1 MKRARKGHL
10 MTASLIR
17 RLCLSLL
24 LLFGG
29 WVSLPVYAQKAITLD
44 LINQPFSTFIKQVEQ
59 QTDYKF
65 FFEEQSVDVNRLVNV
80 KVQNQ
85 DVRVVLNKVLSGTNI
100 TYTIANKKILL
111 KKQENSKLQRGKALP
126 KEIVGSVVGE
136 DGTQLIGVSIQVKG
150 KAAGTI
156 TNGDGNY
163 RLVLPDNSDAIVVTY
178 VGYIPQEIS
187 LKNNN
192 WQRIVLKEDINMLDD
207 VVVVGYGTVKK
218 RDLTGAIS
226 TIKADEMGLAG
237 ISSIGHALEGKA
249 AGLYVRQNSAQ
260 PGGGLDI
267 LVRGA
272 GSINANNDPLY
283 IVDGFPI
290 AKLDQIAS
298 SDRKMDPGTQGVL
311 NFLNPND
318 VESIDV
324 LKDASATAIYGS
336 RGANGVVMV
345 TTKQAQ
351 EGHTEINFDYSY
363 GIQHTAKTYDMLNA
377 SQYAAL
383 HNEMRTNAGPE
394 YSLNPA
400 FSDPESLGTGTD
412 WMDAIFRT
420 APMQKVNLSMLGG
433 NQKISHATSLGYYT
447 QDGIMKNSSYNRL
460 SLQSNISSK
469 IVSNV
474 TVRANVNLSA
484 ENRRTQP
491 VSTVIQNAMRIL
503 PSIPIQDENGEYAG
517 PTGNAEWNGN
527 ALNPVAIINE
537 QNYRMKGFR
546 MLSNISLE
554 WEIIKGLK
562 FKTTGGAELGY
573 DYNNSY
579 IPKYKW
585 GMNESKN
592 TMQTVS
598 SAYEQ
603 LYLWDNTLNY
613 DKSFGKHRINA
624 MVGTSYQEYKK
635 ESVSASGSGR
645 ASELTT
651 ELDNATK
658 ATDVGGNSLRWA
670 LMSYMARLHY
680 SYDDRYLVTATFRA
694 DGSSK
699 FGKDNRF
706 GYFPSFAAA
715 WNIGNES
722 FMQSVKPIS
731 QLKLRAG
738 YGQTGNQN
746 IGAYAFAD
754 KLSVNGVYNFG
765 SQRGFESNLVNLIYP
780 YLLSNP
786 SVKWEAV
793 EQYNVGVDI
802 GFLKNRIVA
811 NLDFYVKNT
820 RDMLTKKP
828 VPQTSG
834 TSLEQADWP
843 PVNIGKV
850 LNRGFEFTIN
860 TKNFVGEFKWETN
873 FNMSFNHNEVVSIGG
888 PEILNGVSLIREGQ
902 PINSFY
908 GYKLGGVYQTL
919 DEVFTGPVMEN
930 RAADKASHNPY
941 KNTSPGDMWFVDVDG
956 NGEINDLDRTVIGN
970 PSPDCIFGFNNTFS
984 YKNFDLSIFFQG
996 ALGNQ
1001 VWNGVRASHESMNST
1016 YNQLASTLERWTGE
1030 GTSSSMPRAIY
1041 ADPNNNSRA
1050 STRWLENG
1058 SYAKLKN
1065 LTFGYTLPE
1074 NWTNRAKVKALRLY
1088 VSFDNLCTITN
1099 YSGLDPEVGLSGLD
1113 YGVYPSARTYMFGVS
1128 VKF

>member
-1 MKRARKGHL
+1 MNMKTEYQCKSRMKHTLLIGTAMFLISPITLFAGVTAHSDAGSETGISNVTQQQQTVKG
-10 MTASLIR
+10 IIK
-17 RLCLSLL
+17 
-24 LLFGG
+24 GPDG
-29 WVSLPVYAQKAITLD
+29 LPVIAANISQKGTNNATITD
-44 LINQPFSTFIKQVEQ
+44 LNGNFTLNVTGRQPVLVISYIGYVTTE
-59 QTDYKF
+59 
-65 FFEEQSVDVNRLVNV
+65 VNV
-80 KVQNQ
+80 SGRAFVE
-85 DVRVVLNKVLSGTNI
+85 VVL
-100 TYTIANKKILL
+100 
-111 KKQENSKLQRGKALP
+111 QEDVAALD
-126 KEIVGSVVGE
+126 E
-136 DGTQLIGVSIQVKG
+136 
-150 KAAGTI
+150 
-156 TNGDGNY
+156 
-163 RLVLPDNSDAIVVTY
+163 
-178 VGYIPQEIS
+178 
-187 LKNNN
+187 
-192 WQRIVLKEDINMLDD
+192 
-207 VVVVGYGTVKK
+207 VVVVGYGTMRKK
-218 RDLTGAIS
+218 DVTGAVSSVRSGEITKNATS
-226 TIKADEMGLAG
+226 NVMQAIAGKMSGVQVVQNSGTPGGDVSILIRGVGTINDA
-237 ISSIGHALEGKA
+237 SP
-249 AGLYVRQNSAQ
+249 LYVIDGVPVS
-260 PGGGLDI
+260 GGMW
-267 LVRGA
+267 
-272 GSINANNDPLY
+272 Y
-283 IVDGFPI
+283 
-290 AKLDQIAS
+290 
-298 SDRKMDPGTQGVL
+298 
-311 NFLNPND
+311 LNPND

-363 GIQHTAKTYDMLNA
+363 GIQHSAKTYKMLDA

-400 FSDPESLGTGTD
+400 FADPESLGAGTD

-469 IVSNV
+469 LASNI

-503 PSIPIQDENGEYAG
+503 PSIPIYDDNGEYAG

-592 TMQTVS
+592 TMQTVT

-613 DKSFGKHRINA
+613 DKAFGKHRINA
-624 MVGTSYQEYKK
+624 MIGTSYQEYKK
-635 ESVSASGSGR
+635 ESVSAAGSGR

-658 ATDVGGNSLRWA
+658 ATDVGGNSYRWA

-680 SYDDRYLVTATFRA
+680 SYDDRYLLTATFRA

-715 WNIGNES
+715 WNIGNEA
-722 FMQSVKPIS
+722 FMQSVKPVS
-731 QLKLRAG
+731 LLKLRAG

-786 SVKWEAV
+786 SVKWESV
-793 EQYNVGVDI
+793 EQYNVGLDI
-802 GFLKNRIVA
+802 GFLQNRIVA

-850 LNRGFEFTIN
+850 LNRGFEFTVN
-860 TKNFVGEFKWETN
+860 TKNFVGEFKWETSL
-873 FNMSFNHNEVVSIGG
+873 NMSFNHNEVVSIGG

-908 GYKLGGVYQTL
+908 GYELGGIYQTL

-930 RAADKASHNPY
+930 RAPDKASHNPY

-956 NGEINDLDRTVIGN
+956 NGEINDLDRTVISN

-1016 YNQLASTLERWTGE
+1016 YNQLATTLERWTGE
-1030 GTSSSMPRAIY
+1030 GSSYSMPRAIY

-1050 STRWLENG
+1050 STRWLEDG
-1058 SYAKLKN
+1058 AYAKLKN

-1074 NWTNRAKVKALRLY
+1074 KWIRKAKMKALRLY
-1088 VSFDNLCTITN
+1088 VSLDNLCTITN
-1099 YSGLDPEVGLSGLD
+1099 YSGLDPEAGLSGLD

>member
-1 MKRARKGHL
+1 MNMKTEYLCKSRMKHTLLIGTAMFLISPIAIHATGITDNPSEGSTTGVMHVTQQEQTVKG
-10 MTASLIR
+10 TVK
-17 RLCLSLL
+17 
-24 LLFGG
+24 GQDG
-29 WVSLPVYAQKAITLD
+29 LPVIAATVSQKGTNNATITDLDGNFTLKVKGQHPVLVFSYIGYVTTEVNVSDKTFINVVMKEDVETLD
-44 LINQPFSTFIKQVEQ
+44 E
-59 QTDYKF
+59 
-65 FFEEQSVDVNRLVNV
+65 
-80 KVQNQ
+80 
-85 DVRVVLNKVLSGTNI
+85 
-100 TYTIANKKILL
+100 
-111 KKQENSKLQRGKALP
+111 
-126 KEIVGSVVGE
+126 
-136 DGTQLIGVSIQVKG
+136 
-150 KAAGTI
+150 
-156 TNGDGNY
+156 
-163 RLVLPDNSDAIVVTY
+163 
-178 VGYIPQEIS
+178 
-187 LKNNN
+187 
-192 WQRIVLKEDINMLDD
+192 
-207 VVVVGYGTVKK
+207 VVVVGYGTMK
-218 RDLTGAIS
+218 RKDVTGAVSSVKSSEITKNATS
-226 TIKADEMGLAG
+226 NVMQAIAGKMSGVQVVQNSGAPGGDVSILIRGLGTINDA
-237 ISSIGHALEGKA
+237 SP
-249 AGLYVRQNSAQ
+249 LYVIDGVPVSA
-260 PGGGLDI
+260 GMW
-267 LVRGA
+267 
-272 GSINANNDPLY
+272 Y
-283 IVDGFPI
+283 
-290 AKLDQIAS
+290 
-298 SDRKMDPGTQGVL
+298 
-311 NFLNPND
+311 LNPND

-363 GIQHTAKTYDMLNA
+363 GIQHSAKTYKMMNA
-377 SQYAAL
+377 AQYAAL

-400 FSDPESLGTGTD
+400 FADPESLGVGTD
-412 WMDAIFRT
+412 WTDAIFHT
-420 APMQKVNLSMLGG
+420 APMQKVNLSILGG

-447 QDGIMKNSSYNRL
+447 QDGIMKNSSFERL

-469 IVSNV
+469 IASNV
-474 TVRANVNLSA
+474 TVKANVNLSA
-484 ENRRTQP
+484 ENRRNQP
-491 VSTVIQNAMRIL
+491 VGTVIQNAMRIL
-503 PSIPIQDENGEYAG
+503 PSIPIKNENGEYAG

-537 QNYRMKGFR
+537 QSYRMKGFR

-592 TMQTVS
+592 TMQS
-598 SAYEQ
+598 IASAYEQ
-603 LYLWDNTLNY
+603 LYLWDNILNY
-613 DKSFGKHRINA
+613 DRSFGKHKLNA

-635 ESVSASGSGR
+635 ESVSAAGSGR

-670 LMSYMARLHY
+670 LMSYMTRLHY
-680 SYDDRYLVTATFRA
+680 SFDDRYLLTATFRA

-706 GYFPSFAAA
+706 GFFPSFAAA
-715 WNIGNES
+715 WNVANES
-722 FMQSVKPIS
+722 FMQDVKPIS

-738 YGQTGNQN
+738 YGQTGNQH
-746 IGAYAFAD
+746 IGSYTFAD

-786 SVKWEAV
+786 SIRWEAV

-802 GFLKNRIVA
+802 GFLQNRIVA
-811 NLDFYVKNT
+811 NIDFYKKNT
-820 RDMLTKKP
+820 IDMLTKKP

-860 TKNFVGEFKWETN
+860 TKNLIGEFKWETN
-873 FNMSFNHNEVVSIGG
+873 LNMSFNHNEVVSIGG
-888 PEILNGVSLIREGQ
+888 PEILNGVSLIREGE

-941 KNTSPGDMWFVDVDG
+941 KNTSPGDMWFVDVDK
-956 NGEINDLDRTVIGN
+956 NGSINDLDRTVIGN
-970 PSPDCIFGFNNTFS
+970 PSPDCFFGFNNTFS

-1016 YNQLASTLERWTGE
+1016 YNQLASTLERWKGE
-1030 GTSSSMPRAIY
+1030 GTSTSMPRAIY

-1065 LTFGYTLPE
+1065 LTFGYTFPQQ
-1074 NWTNRAKVKALRLY
+1074 WTTKAKIKALRLY

-1099 YSGLDPEVGLSGLD
+1099 YSGLDPEVGLNGLD
-1113 YGVYPSARTYMFGVS
+1113 YGVYPSARTYMFGAS

>member
-1 MKRARKGHL
+1 MNMKTEYQCKSRMKHTLLIGTAMFLISPITLFAGVTAHSDAGSETGISNVTQQQQTVKG
-10 MTASLIR
+10 LIK
-17 RLCLSLL
+17 
-24 LLFGG
+24 GPDG
-29 WVSLPVYAQKAITLD
+29 LPVIAANISQKGTNNATITD
-44 LINQPFSTFIKQVEQ
+44 LNGNFTLNVTGRQPVLVISYIGYVTTE
-59 QTDYKF
+59 
-65 FFEEQSVDVNRLVNV
+65 VNV
-80 KVQNQ
+80 SGRAFVE
-85 DVRVVLNKVLSGTNI
+85 VVL
-100 TYTIANKKILL
+100 
-111 KKQENSKLQRGKALP
+111 QEDVAALD
-126 KEIVGSVVGE
+126 E
-136 DGTQLIGVSIQVKG
+136 
-150 KAAGTI
+150 
-156 TNGDGNY
+156 
-163 RLVLPDNSDAIVVTY
+163 
-178 VGYIPQEIS
+178 
-187 LKNNN
+187 
-192 WQRIVLKEDINMLDD
+192 
-207 VVVVGYGTVKK
+207 VVVVGYGTMRKK
-218 RDLTGAIS
+218 DVTGAVSSVRSGEITKNATS
-226 TIKADEMGLAG
+226 NVMQAIAGKMSGVQVVQNSGTPGGDVSILIRGVGTINDA
-237 ISSIGHALEGKA
+237 SP
-249 AGLYVRQNSAQ
+249 LYVIDGVPVS
-260 PGGGLDI
+260 GGMW
-267 LVRGA
+267 
-272 GSINANNDPLY
+272 Y
-283 IVDGFPI
+283 
-290 AKLDQIAS
+290 
-298 SDRKMDPGTQGVL
+298 
-311 NFLNPND
+311 LNPND

-363 GIQHTAKTYDMLNA
+363 GIQHSAKTYKMLDA

-400 FSDPESLGTGTD
+400 FADPESLGAGTD

-469 IVSNV
+469 LASNI

-503 PSIPIQDENGEYAG
+503 PSIPIYDDNGEYAG

-592 TMQTVS
+592 TMQTVT

-613 DKSFGKHRINA
+613 DKAFGKHRINA
-624 MVGTSYQEYKK
+624 MIGTSYQEYKK
-635 ESVSASGSGR
+635 ESVSAAGSGR

-658 ATDVGGNSLRWA
+658 ATDVGGNSYRWA

-680 SYDDRYLVTATFRA
+680 SYDDRYLLTATFRA

-715 WNIGNES
+715 WNIGNEA
-722 FMQSVKPIS
+722 FMQSVKPVS
-731 QLKLRAG
+731 LLKLRAG

-786 SVKWEAV
+786 SVKWESV
-793 EQYNVGVDI
+793 EQYNVGLDI
-802 GFLKNRIVA
+802 GFLQNRIVA

-850 LNRGFEFTIN
+850 LNRGFEFTVN
-860 TKNFVGEFKWETN
+860 TKNFVGEFKWETSL
-873 FNMSFNHNEVVSIGG
+873 NMSFNHNEVVSIGG

-908 GYKLGGVYQTL
+908 GYELGGIYQTL

-930 RAADKASHNPY
+930 RAPDKASHNPY

-1016 YNQLASTLERWTGE
+1016 YNQLATTLERWTGE
-1030 GTSSSMPRAIY
+1030 GSSYSMPRAIY

-1050 STRWLENG
+1050 STRWLEDG
-1058 SYAKLKN
+1058 AYAKLKN

-1074 NWTNRAKVKALRLY
+1074 KWIRKAKMKALRLY
-1088 VSFDNLCTITN
+1088 VSLDNLCTITN
-1099 YSGLDPEVGLSGLD
+1099 YSGLDPEAGLSGLD

>member
-1 MKRARKGHL
+1 MNMKTEYQCKSRMKHTLLIGTAMFLISPITLFAGVTAHSDAGSETGISNVTQQQQTVKG
-10 MTASLIR
+10 IIK
-17 RLCLSLL
+17 
-24 LLFGG
+24 GPDG
-29 WVSLPVYAQKAITLD
+29 LPVIAANISQKGTNNATITD
-44 LINQPFSTFIKQVEQ
+44 LNGNFTLNVTGRQPVLVISYIGYVTTE
-59 QTDYKF
+59 
-65 FFEEQSVDVNRLVNV
+65 VNV
-80 KVQNQ
+80 SGRAFVE
-85 DVRVVLNKVLSGTNI
+85 VVL
-100 TYTIANKKILL
+100 
-111 KKQENSKLQRGKALP
+111 QEDVAALD
-126 KEIVGSVVGE
+126 E
-136 DGTQLIGVSIQVKG
+136 
-150 KAAGTI
+150 
-156 TNGDGNY
+156 
-163 RLVLPDNSDAIVVTY
+163 
-178 VGYIPQEIS
+178 
-187 LKNNN
+187 
-192 WQRIVLKEDINMLDD
+192 
-207 VVVVGYGTVKK
+207 VVVVGYGTMRKK
-218 RDLTGAIS
+218 DVTGAVSSVRSGEITKNATS
-226 TIKADEMGLAG
+226 NVMQAIAGKMSGVQVVQNSGTPGGDVSILIRGVGTINDA
-237 ISSIGHALEGKA
+237 SP
-249 AGLYVRQNSAQ
+249 LYVIDGVPVS
-260 PGGGLDI
+260 GGMW
-267 LVRGA
+267 
-272 GSINANNDPLY
+272 Y
-283 IVDGFPI
+283 
-290 AKLDQIAS
+290 
-298 SDRKMDPGTQGVL
+298 
-311 NFLNPND
+311 LNPND

-363 GIQHTAKTYDMLNA
+363 GIQHSAKTYKMLDA

-400 FSDPESLGTGTD
+400 FADPESLGAGTD

-469 IVSNV
+469 LASNI

-503 PSIPIQDENGEYAG
+503 PSIPIYDDNGEYAG

-592 TMQTVS
+592 TMQTVT

-613 DKSFGKHRINA
+613 DKAFGKHRINA
-624 MVGTSYQEYKK
+624 MIGTSYQEYKK
-635 ESVSASGSGR
+635 ESVSAAGSGR

-658 ATDVGGNSLRWA
+658 ATDVGGNSYRWA

-680 SYDDRYLVTATFRA
+680 SYDDRYLLTATFRA

-715 WNIGNES
+715 WNIGNEA
-722 FMQSVKPIS
+722 FMQSVKPVS
-731 QLKLRAG
+731 LLKLRAG

-786 SVKWEAV
+786 SVKWESV
-793 EQYNVGVDI
+793 EQYNVGLDI
-802 GFLKNRIVA
+802 GFLQNRIVA

-850 LNRGFEFTIN
+850 LNRGFEFTVN
-860 TKNFVGEFKWETN
+860 TKNFVGEFKWETSL
-873 FNMSFNHNEVVSIGG
+873 NMSFNHNEVVSIGG

-908 GYKLGGVYQTL
+908 GYELGGIYQTL

-930 RAADKASHNPY
+930 RAPDKASHSPY

-984 YKNFDLSIFFQG
+984 YENFDLSIFFQG

-1016 YNQLASTLERWTGE
+1016 YNQLATTLERWTGE
-1030 GTSSSMPRAIY
+1030 GSSYSMPRAIY

-1050 STRWLENG
+1050 STRWLEDG
-1058 SYAKLKN
+1058 AYAKLKN

-1074 NWTNRAKVKALRLY
+1074 KWIRKAKMKALRLY
-1088 VSFDNLCTITN
+1088 VSLDNLCTITN
-1099 YSGLDPEVGLSGLD
+1099 YSGLDPEAGLSGLD

>member
-1 MKRARKGHL
+1 MNMKTEYLCKSRIKHILLIGTAMFLISPITLYAGVTVDLNTNTETGIMNVAQQQQTVKG
-10 MTASLIR
+10 IVK
-17 RLCLSLL
+17 
-24 LLFGG
+24 GPDG
-29 WVSLPVYAQKAITLD
+29 LPVIAANISQKGTNNATITD
-44 LINQPFSTFIKQVEQ
+44 LYGNFTLNITGQHPVLVISYIGYVTTE
-59 QTDYKF
+59 
-65 FFEEQSVDVNRLVNV
+65 VNV
-80 KVQNQ
+80 SGRAFIEVALQE
-85 DVRVVLNKVLSGTNI
+85 DV
-100 TYTIANKKILL
+100 
-111 KKQENSKLQRGKALP
+111 EALD
-126 KEIVGSVVGE
+126 E
-136 DGTQLIGVSIQVKG
+136 
-150 KAAGTI
+150 
-156 TNGDGNY
+156 
-163 RLVLPDNSDAIVVTY
+163 
-178 VGYIPQEIS
+178 
-187 LKNNN
+187 
-192 WQRIVLKEDINMLDD
+192 
-207 VVVVGYGTVKK
+207 VVVVGYGTMRKK
-218 RDLTGAIS
+218 DVTGAVSSVRTEDITKNATS
-226 TIKADEMGLAG
+226 NVMQAIAGKMSGVQVVQNSGTPGGDVSILIRGVGTINDA
-237 ISSIGHALEGKA
+237 SP
-249 AGLYVRQNSAQ
+249 LYVIDGVPVS
-260 PGGGLDI
+260 GGMW
-267 LVRGA
+267 
-272 GSINANNDPLY
+272 Y
-283 IVDGFPI
+283 
-290 AKLDQIAS
+290 
-298 SDRKMDPGTQGVL
+298 
-311 NFLNPND
+311 LNPND

-624 MVGTSYQEYKK
+624 MAGTSYQEYKK

-873 FNMSFNHNEVVSIGG
+873 LNMSFNHNEVVSIGG

>member
-1 MKRARKGHL
+1 MKTEYLCKSRMKHILLIGTAMFLISPITLYAGITVDLNTNTETGIMNGAQQQQTVKG
-10 MTASLIR
+10 IVK
-17 RLCLSLL
+17 
-24 LLFGG
+24 GPDG
-29 WVSLPVYAQKAITLD
+29 LPVIAANISQKGTNNAAITD
-44 LINQPFSTFIKQVEQ
+44 LYGNFTLNITGQHPVLVISYIGYVTTE
-59 QTDYKF
+59 
-65 FFEEQSVDVNRLVNV
+65 VNV
-80 KVQNQ
+80 SG
-85 DVRVVLNKVLSGTNI
+85 RAFIEVVL
-100 TYTIANKKILL
+100 
-111 KKQENSKLQRGKALP
+111 QEDVEALD
-126 KEIVGSVVGE
+126 E
-136 DGTQLIGVSIQVKG
+136 
-150 KAAGTI
+150 
-156 TNGDGNY
+156 
-163 RLVLPDNSDAIVVTY
+163 
-178 VGYIPQEIS
+178 
-187 LKNNN
+187 
-192 WQRIVLKEDINMLDD
+192 
-207 VVVVGYGTVKK
+207 VVVVGYGTMRKK
-218 RDLTGAIS
+218 DVTGAVSSVRTEDITKNATS
-226 TIKADEMGLAG
+226 NVMQAIAGKMSGVQVVQNSGTPGGDVSILIRGVGTINDA
-237 ISSIGHALEGKA
+237 SP
-249 AGLYVRQNSAQ
+249 LYVIDGVPVS
-260 PGGGLDI
+260 GGMW
-267 LVRGA
+267 
-272 GSINANNDPLY
+272 Y
-283 IVDGFPI
+283 
-290 AKLDQIAS
+290 
-298 SDRKMDPGTQGVL
+298 
-311 NFLNPND
+311 LNPND

-624 MVGTSYQEYKK
+624 MAGTSYQEYKK

-941 KNTSPGDMWFVDVDG
+941 KNTSPGDMWFVDMDG

-1074 NWTNRAKVKALRLY
+1074 NWTDRAKVKALRLY

>member
-1 MKRARKGHL
+1 MNMKTEYQCKSRMKHTLLIG
-10 MTASLIR
+10 TAMFLI
-17 RLCLSLL
+17 S
-24 LLFGG
+24 
-29 WVSLPVYAQKAITLD
+29 PITLFAGVTAHSD
-44 LINQPFSTFIKQVEQ
+44 AGSETGISNVTQQQ
-59 QTDYKF
+59 QTVKGIIKGPDGLNISQKGTNNATITDLNGNFTLNVTGRQPVLVISYIGYVTT
-65 FFEEQSVDVNRLVNV
+65 EVNV
-80 KVQNQ
+80 SGRAFVE
-85 DVRVVLNKVLSGTNI
+85 VVL
-100 TYTIANKKILL
+100 
-111 KKQENSKLQRGKALP
+111 QEDVAALD
-126 KEIVGSVVGE
+126 E
-136 DGTQLIGVSIQVKG
+136 
-150 KAAGTI
+150 
-156 TNGDGNY
+156 
-163 RLVLPDNSDAIVVTY
+163 
-178 VGYIPQEIS
+178 
-187 LKNNN
+187 
-192 WQRIVLKEDINMLDD
+192 
-207 VVVVGYGTVKK
+207 VVVVGYGTMRKK
-218 RDLTGAIS
+218 DVTGAVSSVRSGEITKNATS
-226 TIKADEMGLAG
+226 NVMQAIAGKMSGVQVVQNSGTPGGDVSILIRGVGTINDA
-237 ISSIGHALEGKA
+237 SP
-249 AGLYVRQNSAQ
+249 LYVIDGVPVS
-260 PGGGLDI
+260 GGMW
-267 LVRGA
+267 
-272 GSINANNDPLY
+272 Y
-283 IVDGFPI
+283 
-290 AKLDQIAS
+290 
-298 SDRKMDPGTQGVL
+298 
-311 NFLNPND
+311 LNPND

-363 GIQHTAKTYDMLNA
+363 GIQHSAKTYKMLDA

-400 FSDPESLGTGTD
+400 FADPESLGAGTD

-469 IVSNV
+469 LASNI

-503 PSIPIQDENGEYAG
+503 PSIPIYDDNGEYAG

-592 TMQTVS
+592 TMQTVT

-613 DKSFGKHRINA
+613 DKAFGKHRINA
-624 MVGTSYQEYKK
+624 MIGTSYQEYKK
-635 ESVSASGSGR
+635 ESVSAAGSGR

-658 ATDVGGNSLRWA
+658 ATDVGGNSYRWA

-680 SYDDRYLVTATFRA
+680 SYDDRYLLTATFRA

-715 WNIGNES
+715 WNIGNEA
-722 FMQSVKPIS
+722 FMQSVKPVS
-731 QLKLRAG
+731 LLKLRAG

-786 SVKWEAV
+786 SVKWESV
-793 EQYNVGVDI
+793 EQYNVGLDI
-802 GFLKNRIVA
+802 GFLQNRIVA

-850 LNRGFEFTIN
+850 LNRGFEFTVN
-860 TKNFVGEFKWETN
+860 TKNFVGEFKWETSL
-873 FNMSFNHNEVVSIGG
+873 NMSFNHNEVVSIGG

-908 GYKLGGVYQTL
+908 GYELGGIYQTL

-930 RAADKASHNPY
+930 RAPDKASHNPY

-1016 YNQLASTLERWTGE
+1016 YNQLATTLERWTGE
-1030 GTSSSMPRAIY
+1030 GSSYSMPRAIY

-1050 STRWLENG
+1050 STRWLEDG
-1058 SYAKLKN
+1058 AYAKLKN

-1074 NWTNRAKVKALRLY
+1074 KWIRKAKMKALRLY
-1088 VSFDNLCTITN
+1088 VSLDNLCTITN
-1099 YSGLDPEVGLSGLD
+1099 YSGLDPEAGLSGLD

>member
-1 MKRARKGHL
+1 MNMKTEYLCKSRMKHILLIGTAMFLISPITLYAGVTVDLNTNTETGIMNGAQQQQTVKG
-10 MTASLIR
+10 IVK
-17 RLCLSLL
+17 
-24 LLFGG
+24 GPDG
-29 WVSLPVYAQKAITLD
+29 LPVIAANISQKGTNNATITD
-44 LINQPFSTFIKQVEQ
+44 LYGNFTLNITGQHPVLVISYIGYVTTE
-59 QTDYKF
+59 
-65 FFEEQSVDVNRLVNV
+65 VNV
-80 KVQNQ
+80 SG
-85 DVRVVLNKVLSGTNI
+85 RAFIEVVL
-100 TYTIANKKILL
+100 
-111 KKQENSKLQRGKALP
+111 QEDVEALD
-126 KEIVGSVVGE
+126 E
-136 DGTQLIGVSIQVKG
+136 
-150 KAAGTI
+150 
-156 TNGDGNY
+156 
-163 RLVLPDNSDAIVVTY
+163 
-178 VGYIPQEIS
+178 
-187 LKNNN
+187 
-192 WQRIVLKEDINMLDD
+192 
-207 VVVVGYGTVKK
+207 VVVVGYGTMRKK
-218 RDLTGAIS
+218 DVTGAVSSVRTEDITKNATS
-226 TIKADEMGLAG
+226 NVMQAIAGKMSGVQVVQNSGTPGGDVSILIRGVGTINDA
-237 ISSIGHALEGKA
+237 SP
-249 AGLYVRQNSAQ
+249 LYVIDGVPVS
-260 PGGGLDI
+260 GGMW
-267 LVRGA
+267 
-272 GSINANNDPLY
+272 Y
-283 IVDGFPI
+283 
-290 AKLDQIAS
+290 
-298 SDRKMDPGTQGVL
+298 
-311 NFLNPND
+311 LNPND

-491 VSTVIQNAMRIL
+491 VGTVIQNAMRIL

-554 WEIIKGLK
+554 WEIVKGLK

-624 MVGTSYQEYKK
+624 MAGTSYQEYKK

-722 FMQSVKPIS
+722 FMQSVKSIS

-873 FNMSFNHNEVVSIGG
+873 LNMSFNHNEVVSIGG

-1074 NWTNRAKVKALRLY
+1074 NWTDRAKVKALRLY

>member
-1 MKRARKGHL
+1 MNMKTEYQCKSRMKHTLLIGTAMFLISPITLFAGVTAHSDAGSETGISNVTQQQQTVKG
-10 MTASLIR
+10 IIK
-17 RLCLSLL
+17 
-24 LLFGG
+24 GPDG
-29 WVSLPVYAQKAITLD
+29 LPVIAANISQKGTNNATITD
-44 LINQPFSTFIKQVEQ
+44 LNGNFTLNVTGRQPVLVISYIGYVTTE
-59 QTDYKF
+59 
-65 FFEEQSVDVNRLVNV
+65 VNV
-80 KVQNQ
+80 SGRAFVE
-85 DVRVVLNKVLSGTNI
+85 VVL
-100 TYTIANKKILL
+100 
-111 KKQENSKLQRGKALP
+111 QEDVAALD
-126 KEIVGSVVGE
+126 E
-136 DGTQLIGVSIQVKG
+136 
-150 KAAGTI
+150 
-156 TNGDGNY
+156 
-163 RLVLPDNSDAIVVTY
+163 
-178 VGYIPQEIS
+178 
-187 LKNNN
+187 
-192 WQRIVLKEDINMLDD
+192 
-207 VVVVGYGTVKK
+207 VVVVGYGTMRKK
-218 RDLTGAIS
+218 DVTGAVSSVRSGEITKNATS
-226 TIKADEMGLAG
+226 NVMQAIAGKMSGVQVVQNSGTPGGDVSILIRGVGTINDA
-237 ISSIGHALEGKA
+237 SP
-249 AGLYVRQNSAQ
+249 LYVIDGVPVS
-260 PGGGLDI
+260 GGMW
-267 LVRGA
+267 
-272 GSINANNDPLY
+272 Y
-283 IVDGFPI
+283 
-290 AKLDQIAS
+290 
-298 SDRKMDPGTQGVL
+298 
-311 NFLNPND
+311 LNPND

-363 GIQHTAKTYDMLNA
+363 GIQHSAKTYKMLDA

-383 HNEMRTNAGPE
+383 HNEMRTNTGPE

-400 FSDPESLGTGTD
+400 FADPESLGAGTD

-469 IVSNV
+469 LASNI

-503 PSIPIQDENGEYAG
+503 PSIPIYDDNGEYAG

-592 TMQTVS
+592 TMQTVT

-613 DKSFGKHRINA
+613 DKAFGKHRINA
-624 MVGTSYQEYKK
+624 MIGTSYQEYKK
-635 ESVSASGSGR
+635 ESVSAAGSGR

-658 ATDVGGNSLRWA
+658 ATDVGGNSYRWA

-680 SYDDRYLVTATFRA
+680 SYDDRYLLTATFRA

-715 WNIGNES
+715 WNIGNEA
-722 FMQSVKPIS
+722 FMQSVKPVS
-731 QLKLRAG
+731 LLKLRAG

-786 SVKWEAV
+786 SVKWESV
-793 EQYNVGVDI
+793 EQYNVGLDI
-802 GFLKNRIVA
+802 GFLQNRIVA

-850 LNRGFEFTIN
+850 LNRGFEFTVN
-860 TKNFVGEFKWETN
+860 TKNFVGEFKWETSL
-873 FNMSFNHNEVVSIGG
+873 NMSFNHNEVVSIGG

-908 GYKLGGVYQTL
+908 GYELGGIYQTL

-930 RAADKASHNPY
+930 RAPDKASHNPY

-1016 YNQLASTLERWTGE
+1016 YNQLATTLERWTGE
-1030 GTSSSMPRAIY
+1030 GSSYSMPRAIY

-1050 STRWLENG
+1050 STRWLEDG
-1058 SYAKLKN
+1058 AYAKLKN

-1074 NWTNRAKVKALRLY
+1074 KWIRKAKMKALRLY
-1088 VSFDNLCTITN
+1088 VSLDNLCTITN
-1099 YSGLDPEVGLSGLD
+1099 YSGLDPEAGLSGLD

>member
-1 MKRARKGHL
+1 MNMKTEYQCKSRMKHTLLIGTAMFLISPITLFAGVTAHSDAGSETGISNVTQQQQTVKG
-10 MTASLIR
+10 IIK
-17 RLCLSLL
+17 
-24 LLFGG
+24 GPDG
-29 WVSLPVYAQKAITLD
+29 LPVIAANISQKGTNNATITD
-44 LINQPFSTFIKQVEQ
+44 LNGNFTLNVTGRQPVLVISYIGYVTTE
-59 QTDYKF
+59 
-65 FFEEQSVDVNRLVNV
+65 VNV
-80 KVQNQ
+80 SGRAFVE
-85 DVRVVLNKVLSGTNI
+85 VVL
-100 TYTIANKKILL
+100 
-111 KKQENSKLQRGKALP
+111 QEDVAALD
-126 KEIVGSVVGE
+126 E
-136 DGTQLIGVSIQVKG
+136 
-150 KAAGTI
+150 
-156 TNGDGNY
+156 
-163 RLVLPDNSDAIVVTY
+163 
-178 VGYIPQEIS
+178 
-187 LKNNN
+187 
-192 WQRIVLKEDINMLDD
+192 
-207 VVVVGYGTVKK
+207 VVVVGYGTMRKK
-218 RDLTGAIS
+218 DVTGAVSSVRSGEITKNATS
-226 TIKADEMGLAG
+226 NVMQAIAGKMSGVQVVQNSGTPGGDVSILIRGVGTINDA
-237 ISSIGHALEGKA
+237 SP
-249 AGLYVRQNSAQ
+249 LYVIDGVPVS
-260 PGGGLDI
+260 GGMW
-267 LVRGA
+267 
-272 GSINANNDPLY
+272 Y
-283 IVDGFPI
+283 
-290 AKLDQIAS
+290 
-298 SDRKMDPGTQGVL
+298 
-311 NFLNPND
+311 LNPND

-363 GIQHTAKTYDMLNA
+363 GIQHSAKTYKMLDA

-400 FSDPESLGTGTD
+400 FADPESLGAGTD

-469 IVSNV
+469 LASNI

-503 PSIPIQDENGEYAG
+503 PSIPIYDDNGEYAG

-592 TMQTVS
+592 TMQTVT

-613 DKSFGKHRINA
+613 DKAFGKHRINA
-624 MVGTSYQEYKK
+624 MIGTSYQEYKK
-635 ESVSASGSGR
+635 ESVSAAGSGR

-658 ATDVGGNSLRWA
+658 ATDVGGNSYRWA

-680 SYDDRYLVTATFRA
+680 SYDDRYLLTATFRA

-715 WNIGNES
+715 WNIGNEA
-722 FMQSVKPIS
+722 FMQSVKPVS
-731 QLKLRAG
+731 LLKLRAG

-786 SVKWEAV
+786 SVKWESV
-793 EQYNVGVDI
+793 EQYNVGLDI
-802 GFLKNRIVA
+802 GFLQNRIVA

-850 LNRGFEFTIN
+850 LNRGFEFTVN
-860 TKNFVGEFKWETN
+860 TKNFVGEFKWETSL
-873 FNMSFNHNEVVSIGG
+873 NMSFNHNEVVSIGG

-908 GYKLGGVYQTL
+908 GYELGGIYQTL

-930 RAADKASHNPY
+930 RAPDKASHNPY

-1016 YNQLASTLERWTGE
+1016 YNQLATTLERWTGE
-1030 GTSSSMPRAIY
+1030 GSSYSMPRAIY

-1050 STRWLENG
+1050 STRWLEDG
-1058 SYAKLKN
+1058 AYAKLKN

-1074 NWTNRAKVKALRLY
+1074 KWIRKAKMKALRLY
-1088 VSFDNLCTITN
+1088 VSLDNLCTITN
-1099 YSGLDPEVGLSGLD
+1099 YSGLDPEAGLSGLD
-1113 YGVYPSARTYMFGVS
+1113 YGVYPSARTCMCGVS

>member
-1 MKRARKGHL
+1 MNMKTEYQCKSRMKHTLLIGTAMFLISPITLFAGVTAHSDAGSEIGISNVTQQQQTVKG
-10 MTASLIR
+10 IIK
-17 RLCLSLL
+17 
-24 LLFGG
+24 GPDG
-29 WVSLPVYAQKAITLD
+29 LPVIAANISQKGTNNATITD
-44 LINQPFSTFIKQVEQ
+44 LNGNFTLNVTGRQPVLVISYIGYVTTEVSVSGRAFVE
-59 QTDYKF
+59 
-65 FFEEQSVDVNRLVNV
+65 
-80 KVQNQ
+80 
-85 DVRVVLNKVLSGTNI
+85 VVL
-100 TYTIANKKILL
+100 
-111 KKQENSKLQRGKALP
+111 QEDVAALD
-126 KEIVGSVVGE
+126 E
-136 DGTQLIGVSIQVKG
+136 
-150 KAAGTI
+150 
-156 TNGDGNY
+156 
-163 RLVLPDNSDAIVVTY
+163 
-178 VGYIPQEIS
+178 
-187 LKNNN
+187 
-192 WQRIVLKEDINMLDD
+192 
-207 VVVVGYGTVKK
+207 VVVVGYGTMRKK
-218 RDLTGAIS
+218 DVTGAVSSVRSGEITKNATS
-226 TIKADEMGLAG
+226 NVMQAIAGKMSGVQVVQNSGTPGGDVSILIRGVGTINDA
-237 ISSIGHALEGKA
+237 SP
-249 AGLYVRQNSAQ
+249 LYVIDGVPVS
-260 PGGGLDI
+260 GGMW
-267 LVRGA
+267 
-272 GSINANNDPLY
+272 Y
-283 IVDGFPI
+283 
-290 AKLDQIAS
+290 
-298 SDRKMDPGTQGVL
+298 
-311 NFLNPND
+311 LNPND

-363 GIQHTAKTYDMLNA
+363 GIQHSAKTYKMLDA

-400 FSDPESLGTGTD
+400 FADPESLGAGTD
-412 WMDAIFRT
+412 WVDAIFRT

-469 IVSNV
+469 LASNI

-503 PSIPIQDENGEYAG
+503 PSIPIYDDNGEYAG

-592 TMQTVS
+592 TMQTVT

-613 DKSFGKHRINA
+613 DKAFGKHRINA
-624 MVGTSYQEYKK
+624 MIGTSYQEYKK
-635 ESVSASGSGR
+635 ESVSAAGSGR

-658 ATDVGGNSLRWA
+658 ATDVGGNSYRWA

-680 SYDDRYLVTATFRA
+680 SYDDRYLLTATFRA

-715 WNIGNES
+715 WNIGNEA
-722 FMQSVKPIS
+722 FMQSVKPVS
-731 QLKLRAG
+731 LLKLRAG

-786 SVKWEAV
+786 SVKWESV
-793 EQYNVGVDI
+793 EQYNVGLDI
-802 GFLKNRIVA
+802 GFLQNRIVA

-834 TSLEQADWP
+834 ISLEQADWP

-850 LNRGFEFTIN
+850 LNRGFEFTVN
-860 TKNFVGEFKWETN
+860 TKNFVGEFKWETSL
-873 FNMSFNHNEVVSIGG
+873 NMSFNHNEVVSIGG
-888 PEILNGVSLIREGQ
+888 PEILSGVSLIREGQ

-908 GYKLGGVYQTL
+908 GYELGGIYQTL
-919 DEVFTGPVMEN
+919 DEVFIGPVMEN
-930 RAADKASHNPY
+930 RAPDKASHNPY

-1016 YNQLASTLERWTGE
+1016 YNQLATTLERWTGE
-1030 GTSSSMPRAIY
+1030 GSSYSMPRAIY

-1050 STRWLENG
+1050 STRWLEDG
-1058 SYAKLKN
+1058 AYAKLKN

-1074 NWTNRAKVKALRLY
+1074 KWIRKAKMKALRLY
-1088 VSFDNLCTITN
+1088 VSLDNLCTITN
-1099 YSGLDPEVGLSGLD
+1099 YSGLDPEAGLSGLD

>member
-1 MKRARKGHL
+1 MNMKTEYQCKSRMKHTLLIGTAMFLISPITLFAGVTAHSDAGSETGISNVTQQQQTVKG
-10 MTASLIR
+10 IIK
-17 RLCLSLL
+17 
-24 LLFGG
+24 GPDG
-29 WVSLPVYAQKAITLD
+29 LPVIAANISQKGTNNATITD
-44 LINQPFSTFIKQVEQ
+44 LNGNFTLNVTGRQPVLVISYIGYVTTE
-59 QTDYKF
+59 
-65 FFEEQSVDVNRLVNV
+65 VNV
-80 KVQNQ
+80 SGRAFVE
-85 DVRVVLNKVLSGTNI
+85 VVL
-100 TYTIANKKILL
+100 
-111 KKQENSKLQRGKALP
+111 QEDVAALD
-126 KEIVGSVVGE
+126 E
-136 DGTQLIGVSIQVKG
+136 
-150 KAAGTI
+150 
-156 TNGDGNY
+156 
-163 RLVLPDNSDAIVVTY
+163 
-178 VGYIPQEIS
+178 
-187 LKNNN
+187 
-192 WQRIVLKEDINMLDD
+192 
-207 VVVVGYGTVKK
+207 VVVVGYGTMRKK
-218 RDLTGAIS
+218 DVTGAVSSVRSGEITKNATS
-226 TIKADEMGLAG
+226 NVMQAIAGKMSGVQVVQNSGTPGGDVSILIRGVGTINDA
-237 ISSIGHALEGKA
+237 SP
-249 AGLYVRQNSAQ
+249 LYVIDGVPVS
-260 PGGGLDI
+260 GGMW
-267 LVRGA
+267 
-272 GSINANNDPLY
+272 Y
-283 IVDGFPI
+283 
-290 AKLDQIAS
+290 
-298 SDRKMDPGTQGVL
+298 
-311 NFLNPND
+311 LNPND

-363 GIQHTAKTYDMLNA
+363 GIQHSAKTYKMLDA

-400 FSDPESLGTGTD
+400 FADPESLGAGTD

-469 IVSNV
+469 LASNI

-503 PSIPIQDENGEYAG
+503 PSIPIYDDNGEYAG

-592 TMQTVS
+592 TMQTVT

-613 DKSFGKHRINA
+613 DKAFGKHRINA
-624 MVGTSYQEYKK
+624 MIGTSYQEYKK
-635 ESVSASGSGR
+635 ESVSAAGSGR

-658 ATDVGGNSLRWA
+658 ATDVGGNSYRWA

-680 SYDDRYLVTATFRA
+680 SYDDRYLLTATFRA

-715 WNIGNES
+715 WNIGNEA
-722 FMQSVKPIS
+722 FMQSVKPVS
-731 QLKLRAG
+731 LLKLRAG

-786 SVKWEAV
+786 SVKWESV
-793 EQYNVGVDI
+793 EQYNVGLDI
-802 GFLKNRIVA
+802 GFLQNRIVA

-850 LNRGFEFTIN
+850 LNRGFEFTVN
-860 TKNFVGEFKWETN
+860 TKNFVGEFKWETSL
-873 FNMSFNHNEVVSIGG
+873 NMSFNHNEVVSIGG

-908 GYKLGGVYQTL
+908 GYELGGIYQTL

-930 RAADKASHNPY
+930 RAPDKASHNPY

-1016 YNQLASTLERWTGE
+1016 YNQLANTLERWTGE
-1030 GTSSSMPRAIY
+1030 GSSYSMPRAIY

-1050 STRWLENG
+1050 STRWLEDG
-1058 SYAKLKN
+1058 AYAKLKN

-1074 NWTNRAKVKALRLY
+1074 KWIRKAKMKALRLY
-1088 VSFDNLCTITN
+1088 VSLDNLCTITN
-1099 YSGLDPEVGLSGLD
+1099 YSGLDPEAGLSGLD

>member
-1 MKRARKGHL
+1 MNMKTEYLCKSRMKHILLIGTAMFLISPITLYAGVTVDLNTNTETGIMNGAQQQQTVKG
-10 MTASLIR
+10 IVK
-17 RLCLSLL
+17 
-24 LLFGG
+24 GPDG
-29 WVSLPVYAQKAITLD
+29 LPVIAANISQKGTNNATIADLYGNFTLNITGQHPVLV
-44 LINQPFSTFIKQVEQ
+44 ISYIGYVTTE
-59 QTDYKF
+59 
-65 FFEEQSVDVNRLVNV
+65 VNV
-80 KVQNQ
+80 SG
-85 DVRVVLNKVLSGTNI
+85 RAFIEVVL
-100 TYTIANKKILL
+100 
-111 KKQENSKLQRGKALP
+111 QEDVEALD
-126 KEIVGSVVGE
+126 E
-136 DGTQLIGVSIQVKG
+136 
-150 KAAGTI
+150 
-156 TNGDGNY
+156 
-163 RLVLPDNSDAIVVTY
+163 
-178 VGYIPQEIS
+178 
-187 LKNNN
+187 
-192 WQRIVLKEDINMLDD
+192 
-207 VVVVGYGTVKK
+207 VVVVGYGTMRKK
-218 RDLTGAIS
+218 DVTGAVSSVRTEDITKNTTS
-226 TIKADEMGLAG
+226 NVMQAIAGKMSGVQVVQNSGTPGGDVSILIRGVGTINDA
-237 ISSIGHALEGKA
+237 SP
-249 AGLYVRQNSAQ
+249 LYVIDGVPVS
-260 PGGGLDI
+260 GGMW
-267 LVRGA
+267 
-272 GSINANNDPLY
+272 Y
-283 IVDGFPI
+283 
-290 AKLDQIAS
+290 
-298 SDRKMDPGTQGVL
+298 
-311 NFLNPND
+311 LNPND

-383 HNEMRTNAGPE
+383 HNEMRTNAGSE

-491 VSTVIQNAMRIL
+491 VGTVIQNAMRIL

-731 QLKLRAG
+731 QLKLRVG

-873 FNMSFNHNEVVSIGG
+873 LNMSFNHNEVVSIGG

>member
-1 MKRARKGHL
+1 MKTEYQCKSRMKHTLLIGTAMFLISPITLFAGVTAHSDAGSETGISNVTQQQQTVKG
-10 MTASLIR
+10 IIK
-17 RLCLSLL
+17 
-24 LLFGG
+24 GPDG
-29 WVSLPVYAQKAITLD
+29 LPVIAANISQKGTNNATITD
-44 LINQPFSTFIKQVEQ
+44 LNGNFTLNVTGRQPVLVISYIGYVTTE
-59 QTDYKF
+59 
-65 FFEEQSVDVNRLVNV
+65 VNV
-80 KVQNQ
+80 SGRAFVE
-85 DVRVVLNKVLSGTNI
+85 VVL
-100 TYTIANKKILL
+100 
-111 KKQENSKLQRGKALP
+111 QEDVAALD
-126 KEIVGSVVGE
+126 E
-136 DGTQLIGVSIQVKG
+136 
-150 KAAGTI
+150 
-156 TNGDGNY
+156 
-163 RLVLPDNSDAIVVTY
+163 
-178 VGYIPQEIS
+178 
-187 LKNNN
+187 
-192 WQRIVLKEDINMLDD
+192 
-207 VVVVGYGTVKK
+207 VVVVGYGTMRKK
-218 RDLTGAIS
+218 DVTGAVSSVRSGEITKNATS
-226 TIKADEMGLAG
+226 NVMQAIAGKMSGVQVVQNSGTPGGDVSILIRGVGTINDA
-237 ISSIGHALEGKA
+237 SP
-249 AGLYVRQNSAQ
+249 LYVIDGVPVS
-260 PGGGLDI
+260 GGMW
-267 LVRGA
+267 
-272 GSINANNDPLY
+272 Y
-283 IVDGFPI
+283 
-290 AKLDQIAS
+290 
-298 SDRKMDPGTQGVL
+298 
-311 NFLNPND
+311 LNPND

-363 GIQHTAKTYDMLNA
+363 GIQHSAKTYKMLDA

-400 FSDPESLGTGTD
+400 FADPESLGAGTD
-412 WMDAIFRT
+412 WVDAIFRT

-469 IVSNV
+469 LASNI
-474 TVRANVNLSA
+474 TVRANVNLSV

-503 PSIPIQDENGEYAG
+503 PSIPIYDDNGEYAG

-592 TMQTVS
+592 TMQTVT

-613 DKSFGKHRINA
+613 DKAFGKHRINA
-624 MVGTSYQEYKK
+624 MIGTSYQEYKK
-635 ESVSASGSGR
+635 ESVSAAGSGR

-658 ATDVGGNSLRWA
+658 ATDVGGNSYRWA

-680 SYDDRYLVTATFRA
+680 SYDDRYLLTATFRA

-715 WNIGNES
+715 WNIGNEA
-722 FMQSVKPIS
+722 FMQSVKPVS
-731 QLKLRAG
+731 LLKLRAG

-786 SVKWEAV
+786 SVKWESV
-793 EQYNVGVDI
+793 EQYNVGLDI
-802 GFLKNRIVA
+802 GFLQNRIVT

-850 LNRGFEFTIN
+850 LNRGFEFTVN
-860 TKNFVGEFKWETN
+860 TKNFVGEFKWETSL
-873 FNMSFNHNEVVSIGG
+873 NMSFNHNEVVSIGG

-908 GYKLGGVYQTL
+908 GYELGGIYQTL

-930 RAADKASHNPY
+930 RAPDKASHNPY

-1016 YNQLASTLERWTGE
+1016 YNQLATTLERWTGE
-1030 GTSSSMPRAIY
+1030 GSSYSMPRAIY

-1050 STRWLENG
+1050 STRWLEDG
-1058 SYAKLKN
+1058 AYAKLKN

-1074 NWTNRAKVKALRLY
+1074 KWIRKAKMKALRLY
-1088 VSFDNLCTITN
+1088 VSLDNLCTITN
-1099 YSGLDPEVGLSGLD
+1099 YSGLDPEAGLSGLD

>member
-1 MKRARKGHL
+1 MNMKTEYQCKSRMKHTLLMGTAMFLISPITLFAGVTAHSDAGSETGISNVTQQQQTVKG
-10 MTASLIR
+10 IIK
-17 RLCLSLL
+17 
-24 LLFGG
+24 GPDG
-29 WVSLPVYAQKAITLD
+29 LPVIAANISQKGTNNATITD
-44 LINQPFSTFIKQVEQ
+44 LNGNFTLNVTGRQPVLVISYIGYVTTE
-59 QTDYKF
+59 
-65 FFEEQSVDVNRLVNV
+65 VNV
-80 KVQNQ
+80 SGRAFVE
-85 DVRVVLNKVLSGTNI
+85 VVL
-100 TYTIANKKILL
+100 
-111 KKQENSKLQRGKALP
+111 QEDVAALD
-126 KEIVGSVVGE
+126 E
-136 DGTQLIGVSIQVKG
+136 
-150 KAAGTI
+150 
-156 TNGDGNY
+156 
-163 RLVLPDNSDAIVVTY
+163 
-178 VGYIPQEIS
+178 
-187 LKNNN
+187 
-192 WQRIVLKEDINMLDD
+192 
-207 VVVVGYGTVKK
+207 VVVVGYGTMRKK
-218 RDLTGAIS
+218 DVTGAVSSVRSGEITKNATS
-226 TIKADEMGLAG
+226 NVMQAIAGKMSGVQVVQNSGTPGGDVSILIRGVGTINDA
-237 ISSIGHALEGKA
+237 SP
-249 AGLYVRQNSAQ
+249 LYVIDGVPVS
-260 PGGGLDI
+260 GGMW
-267 LVRGA
+267 
-272 GSINANNDPLY
+272 Y
-283 IVDGFPI
+283 
-290 AKLDQIAS
+290 
-298 SDRKMDPGTQGVL
+298 
-311 NFLNPND
+311 LNPND

-363 GIQHTAKTYDMLNA
+363 GIQHSAKTYKMLDA

-400 FSDPESLGTGTD
+400 FADPESLGAGTD

-469 IVSNV
+469 LASNI

-503 PSIPIQDENGEYAG
+503 PSIPIYDDNGEYAG

-592 TMQTVS
+592 TMQTVT

-613 DKSFGKHRINA
+613 DKAFGKHRINA
-624 MVGTSYQEYKK
+624 MIGTSYQEYKK
-635 ESVSASGSGR
+635 ESVSAAGSGR

-658 ATDVGGNSLRWA
+658 ATDVGGNSYRWA

-680 SYDDRYLVTATFRA
+680 SYDDRYLLTATFRA

-715 WNIGNES
+715 WNIGNEA
-722 FMQSVKPIS
+722 FMQSVKPVS
-731 QLKLRAG
+731 LLKLRAG

-786 SVKWEAV
+786 SVKWESV
-793 EQYNVGVDI
+793 EQYNVGLDI
-802 GFLKNRIVA
+802 GFLQNRIVA

-850 LNRGFEFTIN
+850 LNRGFEFTVN
-860 TKNFVGEFKWETN
+860 TKNFVGEFKWETSL
-873 FNMSFNHNEVVSIGG
+873 NMSFNHNEVVSIGG

-908 GYKLGGVYQTL
+908 GYELGGIYQTL

-930 RAADKASHNPY
+930 RAPDKASHNPY

-1016 YNQLASTLERWTGE
+1016 YNQLATTLERWTGE
-1030 GTSSSMPRAIY
+1030 GSSYSMPRAIY

-1050 STRWLENG
+1050 STRWLEDG
-1058 SYAKLKN
+1058 AYAKLKN

-1074 NWTNRAKVKALRLY
+1074 KWIRKAKMKALRLY
-1088 VSFDNLCTITN
+1088 VSLDNLCTITN
-1099 YSGLDPEVGLSGLD
+1099 YSGLDPEAGLSGLD

>member
-1 MKRARKGHL
+1 MNMKTEYQCKSRMKHTLLIGTAMFLISPITLFAGVTAHSDAGSETGISNVTQQQQTVKG
-10 MTASLIR
+10 IIK
-17 RLCLSLL
+17 
-24 LLFGG
+24 GPDG
-29 WVSLPVYAQKAITLD
+29 LPVIAANISQKGTNNATITD
-44 LINQPFSTFIKQVEQ
+44 LNGNFTLNVTGRQPVLVISYIGYVTTE
-59 QTDYKF
+59 
-65 FFEEQSVDVNRLVNV
+65 VNV
-80 KVQNQ
+80 SGRAFVE
-85 DVRVVLNKVLSGTNI
+85 VVL
-100 TYTIANKKILL
+100 
-111 KKQENSKLQRGKALP
+111 QEDVA
-126 KEIVGSVVGE
+126 E
-136 DGTQLIGVSIQVKG
+136 
-150 KAAGTI
+150 
-156 TNGDGNY
+156 
-163 RLVLPDNSDAIVVTY
+163 
-178 VGYIPQEIS
+178 
-187 LKNNN
+187 
-192 WQRIVLKEDINMLDD
+192 LDE
-207 VVVVGYGTVKK
+207 VVVVGYGTMRKK
-218 RDLTGAIS
+218 DVTGAVSSVRSGEITKNATS
-226 TIKADEMGLAG
+226 NVMQAIAGKMSGVQVVQNSGTPGGDVSILIRGVGTINDA
-237 ISSIGHALEGKA
+237 SP
-249 AGLYVRQNSAQ
+249 LYVIDGVPVS
-260 PGGGLDI
+260 GGMW
-267 LVRGA
+267 
-272 GSINANNDPLY
+272 Y
-283 IVDGFPI
+283 
-290 AKLDQIAS
+290 
-298 SDRKMDPGTQGVL
+298 
-311 NFLNPND
+311 LNPND

-363 GIQHTAKTYDMLNA
+363 GIQHSAKTYKMLDA

-400 FSDPESLGTGTD
+400 FADPESLGAGTD

-469 IVSNV
+469 LASNI

-503 PSIPIQDENGEYAG
+503 PSIPIYDDNGEYAG

-592 TMQTVS
+592 TMQTVT

-613 DKSFGKHRINA
+613 DKAFGKHRINA
-624 MVGTSYQEYKK
+624 MIGTSYQEYKK
-635 ESVSASGSGR
+635 ESVSAAGSGR

-658 ATDVGGNSLRWA
+658 ATDVGGNSYRWA

-680 SYDDRYLVTATFRA
+680 SYDDRYLLTATFRA

-715 WNIGNES
+715 WNIGNEA
-722 FMQSVKPIS
+722 FMQSVKPVS
-731 QLKLRAG
+731 LLKLRAG

-786 SVKWEAV
+786 SVKWESV
-793 EQYNVGVDI
+793 EQYNVGLDI
-802 GFLKNRIVA
+802 GFLQNRIVA

-850 LNRGFEFTIN
+850 LNRGFEFTVN
-860 TKNFVGEFKWETN
+860 TKNFVGEFKWETSL
-873 FNMSFNHNEVVSIGG
+873 NMSFNHNEVVSIGG

-908 GYKLGGVYQTL
+908 GYELGGIYQTL

-930 RAADKASHNPY
+930 RAPDKASHNPY

-1016 YNQLASTLERWTGE
+1016 YNQLATTLERWTGE
-1030 GTSSSMPRAIY
+1030 GSSYSMPRAIY

-1050 STRWLENG
+1050 STRWLEDG
-1058 SYAKLKN
+1058 AYAKLKS

-1074 NWTNRAKVKALRLY
+1074 KWIRKAKMKALRLY
-1088 VSFDNLCTITN
+1088 VSLDNLCTITN
-1099 YSGLDPEVGLSGLD
+1099 YSGLDPEAGLSGLD

>member
-1 MKRARKGHL
+1 MNMKTEYLCKSRMKHILLIGTAMFLISPITLYAGVTVDLNTNTETGIMNVAQQQQTVKG
-10 MTASLIR
+10 IVK
-17 RLCLSLL
+17 
-24 LLFGG
+24 GPDG
-29 WVSLPVYAQKAITLD
+29 LPVIAANISQKGTNNATITD
-44 LINQPFSTFIKQVEQ
+44 LYGNFTLNITGQHPVLVISYIGYVTTE
-59 QTDYKF
+59 
-65 FFEEQSVDVNRLVNV
+65 VNV
-80 KVQNQ
+80 SG
-85 DVRVVLNKVLSGTNI
+85 RAFIEVVL
-100 TYTIANKKILL
+100 
-111 KKQENSKLQRGKALP
+111 QEDVEALD
-126 KEIVGSVVGE
+126 E
-136 DGTQLIGVSIQVKG
+136 
-150 KAAGTI
+150 
-156 TNGDGNY
+156 
-163 RLVLPDNSDAIVVTY
+163 
-178 VGYIPQEIS
+178 
-187 LKNNN
+187 
-192 WQRIVLKEDINMLDD
+192 
-207 VVVVGYGTVKK
+207 VVVVGYGTMRKK
-218 RDLTGAIS
+218 DVTGAVSSVRTEDITKNATS
-226 TIKADEMGLAG
+226 NVMQAIAGKMSGVQVVQNSGTPGGDVSILIRGVGTINDA
-237 ISSIGHALEGKA
+237 SP
-249 AGLYVRQNSAQ
+249 LYVIDGVPVS
-260 PGGGLDI
+260 GGMW
-267 LVRGA
+267 
-272 GSINANNDPLY
+272 Y
-283 IVDGFPI
+283 
-290 AKLDQIAS
+290 
-298 SDRKMDPGTQGVL
+298 
-311 NFLNPND
+311 LNPND

-491 VSTVIQNAMRIL
+491 VGTVIQNAMRIL

-706 GYFPSFAAA
+706 GYFAAA

-731 QLKLRAG
+731 QLKLRVG

-873 FNMSFNHNEVVSIGG
+873 LNMSFNHNEVVSIGG

-1074 NWTNRAKVKALRLY
+1074 NWTDRAKVKALRLY

>member
-1 MKRARKGHL
+1 MNMKTEYLCKSRIKHILLIGTAMFLISPITLYAGVTVDLNTNTETGIMNVAQQQQTVKG
-10 MTASLIR
+10 IVK
-17 RLCLSLL
+17 
-24 LLFGG
+24 GPDG
-29 WVSLPVYAQKAITLD
+29 LPVIAANISQKGTNNATITD
-44 LINQPFSTFIKQVEQ
+44 LYGNFTLNITGQHPVLVISYIGYVTTE
-59 QTDYKF
+59 
-65 FFEEQSVDVNRLVNV
+65 VNV
-80 KVQNQ
+80 SG
-85 DVRVVLNKVLSGTNI
+85 RAFIEVVL
-100 TYTIANKKILL
+100 
-111 KKQENSKLQRGKALP
+111 QEDVEALD
-126 KEIVGSVVGE
+126 E
-136 DGTQLIGVSIQVKG
+136 
-150 KAAGTI
+150 
-156 TNGDGNY
+156 
-163 RLVLPDNSDAIVVTY
+163 
-178 VGYIPQEIS
+178 
-187 LKNNN
+187 
-192 WQRIVLKEDINMLDD
+192 
-207 VVVVGYGTVKK
+207 VVVVGYGTMRKK
-218 RDLTGAIS
+218 DVTGAVSSVRTEDITKNATS
-226 TIKADEMGLAG
+226 NVMQAIAGKMSGVQVVQNSGTPGGDVSILIRGVGTINDA
-237 ISSIGHALEGKA
+237 SP
-249 AGLYVRQNSAQ
+249 LYVIDGVPVS
-260 PGGGLDI
+260 GGMW
-267 LVRGA
+267 
-272 GSINANNDPLY
+272 Y
-283 IVDGFPI
+283 
-290 AKLDQIAS
+290 
-298 SDRKMDPGTQGVL
+298 
-311 NFLNPND
+311 LNPND

-363 GIQHTAKTYDMLNA
+363 GIQHSAKTYDMLNA

-412 WMDAIFRT
+412 WMDAIFLT

-624 MVGTSYQEYKK
+624 MAGTSYQEYKK

-722 FMQSVKPIS
+722 FMQSVKSIS

-746 IGAYAFAD
+746 IGAYTFAD

-873 FNMSFNHNEVVSIGG
+873 LNMSFNHNEVVSIGG

>member
-1 MKRARKGHL
+1 MNMKTEYQCKSRMKHTLLIGTAMFIISPITLFAGVTAHSDAGSETGISNVTQQQQTVKG
-10 MTASLIR
+10 IIK
-17 RLCLSLL
+17 
-24 LLFGG
+24 GPDG
-29 WVSLPVYAQKAITLD
+29 LPVIAANISQKGTNNATITD
-44 LINQPFSTFIKQVEQ
+44 LNGNFTLNVTGRQPVLVISYIGYVTTE
-59 QTDYKF
+59 
-65 FFEEQSVDVNRLVNV
+65 VNV
-80 KVQNQ
+80 SGRAFVE
-85 DVRVVLNKVLSGTNI
+85 VVL
-100 TYTIANKKILL
+100 
-111 KKQENSKLQRGKALP
+111 QEDVAALD
-126 KEIVGSVVGE
+126 E
-136 DGTQLIGVSIQVKG
+136 
-150 KAAGTI
+150 
-156 TNGDGNY
+156 
-163 RLVLPDNSDAIVVTY
+163 
-178 VGYIPQEIS
+178 
-187 LKNNN
+187 
-192 WQRIVLKEDINMLDD
+192 
-207 VVVVGYGTVKK
+207 VVVVGYGTMRKK
-218 RDLTGAIS
+218 DVTGAVSSVRSGEITKNATS
-226 TIKADEMGLAG
+226 NVMQAIAGKMSGVQVVQNSGTPGGDVSILIRGVGTINDA
-237 ISSIGHALEGKA
+237 SP
-249 AGLYVRQNSAQ
+249 LYVIDGVPVS
-260 PGGGLDI
+260 GGMW
-267 LVRGA
+267 
-272 GSINANNDPLY
+272 Y
-283 IVDGFPI
+283 
-290 AKLDQIAS
+290 
-298 SDRKMDPGTQGVL
+298 
-311 NFLNPND
+311 LNPND

-363 GIQHTAKTYDMLNA
+363 GIQHSAKTYKMLDA

-400 FSDPESLGTGTD
+400 FADPESLGAGTD

-469 IVSNV
+469 LASNI

-503 PSIPIQDENGEYAG
+503 PSIPIYDDNGEYAG

-592 TMQTVS
+592 TMQTVT

-613 DKSFGKHRINA
+613 DKAFGKHRINA
-624 MVGTSYQEYKK
+624 MIGTSYQEYKK
-635 ESVSASGSGR
+635 ESVSAAGSGR

-658 ATDVGGNSLRWA
+658 ATDVGGNSYRWA

-680 SYDDRYLVTATFRA
+680 SYDDRYLLTATFRA

-715 WNIGNES
+715 WNIGNEA
-722 FMQSVKPIS
+722 FMQSVKPVS
-731 QLKLRAG
+731 LLKLRAG

-786 SVKWEAV
+786 SVKWESV
-793 EQYNVGVDI
+793 EQYNVGLDI
-802 GFLKNRIVA
+802 GFLQNRIVA

-850 LNRGFEFTIN
+850 LNRGFEFTVN
-860 TKNFVGEFKWETN
+860 TKNFVGEFKWETSL
-873 FNMSFNHNEVVSIGG
+873 NMSFNHNEVVSIGG

-908 GYKLGGVYQTL
+908 GYELGGIYQTL

-930 RAADKASHNPY
+930 RAPDKASHNPY

-1016 YNQLASTLERWTGE
+1016 YNQLATTLERWTGE
-1030 GTSSSMPRAIY
+1030 GSSYSMPRAIY

-1050 STRWLENG
+1050 STRWLEDG
-1058 SYAKLKN
+1058 AYAKLKN

-1074 NWTNRAKVKALRLY
+1074 KWIRKAKMKALRLY
-1088 VSFDNLCTITN
+1088 VSLDNLCTITN
-1099 YSGLDPEVGLSGLD
+1099 YSGLDPEAGLSGLD

>member
-1 MKRARKGHL
+1 MNMKTEYLCKSRMKHILLIGTAMFLISPITLYAGVTVDLNTNTETGIMNVAQQQQTVKG
-10 MTASLIR
+10 IVK
-17 RLCLSLL
+17 
-24 LLFGG
+24 GPDG
-29 WVSLPVYAQKAITLD
+29 LPVIAANISQKGTNNATITD
-44 LINQPFSTFIKQVEQ
+44 LYGNFTLNITGQHPVLVISYIGYVTTE
-59 QTDYKF
+59 
-65 FFEEQSVDVNRLVNV
+65 VNV
-80 KVQNQ
+80 
-85 DVRVVLNKVLSGTNI
+85 SGRAFI
-100 TYTIANKKILL
+100 
-111 KKQENSKLQRGKALP
+111 
-126 KEIVGSVVGE
+126 EIVLQE
-136 DGTQLIGVSIQVKG
+136 DVE
-150 KAAGTI
+150 A
-156 TNGDGNY
+156 
-163 RLVLPDNSDAIVVTY
+163 
-178 VGYIPQEIS
+178 
-187 LKNNN
+187 
-192 WQRIVLKEDINMLDD
+192 LDE
-207 VVVVGYGTVKK
+207 VVVVGYGTMRKK
-218 RDLTGAIS
+218 DVTGAVSSVRTEDITKNATS
-226 TIKADEMGLAG
+226 NVMQAIAGKMSGVQVVQNSGTPGGDVSILIRGVGTINDA
-237 ISSIGHALEGKA
+237 SP
-249 AGLYVRQNSAQ
+249 LYVIDGVPVS
-260 PGGGLDI
+260 GGMW
-267 LVRGA
+267 
-272 GSINANNDPLY
+272 Y
-283 IVDGFPI
+283 
-290 AKLDQIAS
+290 
-298 SDRKMDPGTQGVL
+298 
-311 NFLNPND
+311 LNPND

-624 MVGTSYQEYKK
+624 MAGTSYQEYKK

-873 FNMSFNHNEVVSIGG
+873 LNMSFNHNEVVSIGG

-908 GYKLGGVYQTL
+908 GYKLGGIYQTL

-1074 NWTNRAKVKALRLY
+1074 NWTDRAKVKALRLY

>member
-1 MKRARKGHL
+1 MNMKTEYQCKSRMKHTLLIGTAMFLISPITLFAGVTAHSDAGSETGISNVTQQQQTVKG
-10 MTASLIR
+10 IIK
-17 RLCLSLL
+17 
-24 LLFGG
+24 GPDG
-29 WVSLPVYAQKAITLD
+29 LPVIAANISQKGTNNATITD
-44 LINQPFSTFIKQVEQ
+44 LNGNFTLNVTGRQPVLVISYIGYVTTE
-59 QTDYKF
+59 
-65 FFEEQSVDVNRLVNV
+65 VNV
-80 KVQNQ
+80 SGRAFVE
-85 DVRVVLNKVLSGTNI
+85 VVL
-100 TYTIANKKILL
+100 
-111 KKQENSKLQRGKALP
+111 QEDVAALD
-126 KEIVGSVVGE
+126 E
-136 DGTQLIGVSIQVKG
+136 
-150 KAAGTI
+150 
-156 TNGDGNY
+156 
-163 RLVLPDNSDAIVVTY
+163 
-178 VGYIPQEIS
+178 
-187 LKNNN
+187 
-192 WQRIVLKEDINMLDD
+192 
-207 VVVVGYGTVKK
+207 VVVVGYGTMRKK
-218 RDLTGAIS
+218 DVTGAVSSVRSGEITKNATS
-226 TIKADEMGLAG
+226 NVMQAIAGKMSGVQVVQNSGTPGGDVSILIRGVGTINDA
-237 ISSIGHALEGKA
+237 SP
-249 AGLYVRQNSAQ
+249 LYVIDGVPVS
-260 PGGGLDI
+260 GGMW
-267 LVRGA
+267 
-272 GSINANNDPLY
+272 Y
-283 IVDGFPI
+283 
-290 AKLDQIAS
+290 
-298 SDRKMDPGTQGVL
+298 
-311 NFLNPND
+311 LNPND

-363 GIQHTAKTYDMLNA
+363 GIQHSAKTYKMLDA

-400 FSDPESLGTGTD
+400 FADPESLGAGTD

-469 IVSNV
+469 LASNI

-503 PSIPIQDENGEYAG
+503 PSIPIYDDNGEYAG

-592 TMQTVS
+592 TMQTVT

-613 DKSFGKHRINA
+613 DKAFGKHRINA
-624 MVGTSYQEYKK
+624 MIGTSYQEYKK
-635 ESVSASGSGR
+635 ESVSAAGSGR

-658 ATDVGGNSLRWA
+658 ATDVGGNSYRWA

-680 SYDDRYLVTATFRA
+680 SYDDRYLLTATFRA

-715 WNIGNES
+715 WNIGNEA
-722 FMQSVKPIS
+722 FMQSVKPVS
-731 QLKLRAG
+731 LLKLRAG

-786 SVKWEAV
+786 SVKWESV
-793 EQYNVGVDI
+793 EQYNVGLDI
-802 GFLKNRIVA
+802 GFLQNRIVA

-850 LNRGFEFTIN
+850 LNRGFEFTVN
-860 TKNFVGEFKWETN
+860 TKNFVGEFKWETSL
-873 FNMSFNHNEVVSIGG
+873 NMSFNHNEVVSIGG

-908 GYKLGGVYQTL
+908 GYELGGIYQTL
-919 DEVFTGPVMEN
+919 DEVFTGPVMES
-930 RAADKASHNPY
+930 RAPDKASHNPY

-1016 YNQLASTLERWTGE
+1016 YNQLATTLERWTGE
-1030 GTSSSMPRAIY
+1030 GSSYSMPRAIY

-1050 STRWLENG
+1050 STRWLEDG
-1058 SYAKLKN
+1058 AYAKLKN

-1074 NWTNRAKVKALRLY
+1074 KWIRKAKMKALRLY
-1088 VSFDNLCTITN
+1088 VSLDNLCTITN
-1099 YSGLDPEVGLSGLD
+1099 YSGLDPEAGLSGLD

>member
-1 MKRARKGHL
+1 MNMKTEYQCKRRMKHTLLIGTAMFLISPITLFAGVTAHSDAGSETGISNVTQQQQTVKG
-10 MTASLIR
+10 IIK
-17 RLCLSLL
+17 
-24 LLFGG
+24 GPDG
-29 WVSLPVYAQKAITLD
+29 LPVIAANISQKGTNNATITD
-44 LINQPFSTFIKQVEQ
+44 LNGNFTLNVTGRQPVLVISYIGYVTTE
-59 QTDYKF
+59 
-65 FFEEQSVDVNRLVNV
+65 VNV
-80 KVQNQ
+80 SGRAFVE
-85 DVRVVLNKVLSGTNI
+85 VVL
-100 TYTIANKKILL
+100 
-111 KKQENSKLQRGKALP
+111 QEDVAALD
-126 KEIVGSVVGE
+126 E
-136 DGTQLIGVSIQVKG
+136 
-150 KAAGTI
+150 
-156 TNGDGNY
+156 
-163 RLVLPDNSDAIVVTY
+163 
-178 VGYIPQEIS
+178 
-187 LKNNN
+187 
-192 WQRIVLKEDINMLDD
+192 
-207 VVVVGYGTVKK
+207 VVVVGYGTMRKK
-218 RDLTGAIS
+218 DVTGAVSSVRSGEITKNATS
-226 TIKADEMGLAG
+226 NVMQAIAGKMSGVQVVQNSGTPGGDVSILIRGVGTINDA
-237 ISSIGHALEGKA
+237 SP
-249 AGLYVRQNSAQ
+249 LYVIDGVPVS
-260 PGGGLDI
+260 GGMW
-267 LVRGA
+267 
-272 GSINANNDPLY
+272 Y
-283 IVDGFPI
+283 
-290 AKLDQIAS
+290 
-298 SDRKMDPGTQGVL
+298 
-311 NFLNPND
+311 LNPND

-363 GIQHTAKTYDMLNA
+363 GIQHSAKTYKMLDA

-400 FSDPESLGTGTD
+400 FADPESLGAGTD

-469 IVSNV
+469 LASNI

-503 PSIPIQDENGEYAG
+503 PSIPIYDDNGEYAG

-592 TMQTVS
+592 TMQTVT

-613 DKSFGKHRINA
+613 DKAFGKHRINA
-624 MVGTSYQEYKK
+624 MIGTSYQEYKK
-635 ESVSASGSGR
+635 ESVSAAGSGR

-658 ATDVGGNSLRWA
+658 ATDVGGNSYRWA

-680 SYDDRYLVTATFRA
+680 SYDDRYLLTATFRA

-715 WNIGNES
+715 WNIGNEA
-722 FMQSVKPIS
+722 FMQSVKPVS
-731 QLKLRAG
+731 LLKLRAG

-786 SVKWEAV
+786 SVKWESV
-793 EQYNVGVDI
+793 EQYNVGLDI
-802 GFLKNRIVA
+802 GFLQNRIVA

-850 LNRGFEFTIN
+850 LNRGFEFTVN
-860 TKNFVGEFKWETN
+860 TKNFVGEFKWETSL
-873 FNMSFNHNEVVSIGG
+873 NMSFNHNEVVSIGG

-908 GYKLGGVYQTL
+908 GYELGGIYQTL

-930 RAADKASHNPY
+930 RAPDKASHNPY

-1016 YNQLASTLERWTGE
+1016 YNQLATTLERWTGE
-1030 GTSSSMPRAIY
+1030 GSSYSMPRAIY

-1050 STRWLENG
+1050 STRWLEDG
-1058 SYAKLKN
+1058 AYAKLKN

-1074 NWTNRAKVKALRLY
+1074 KWIRKAKMKALRLY
-1088 VSFDNLCTITN
+1088 VSLDNLCTITN
-1099 YSGLDPEVGLSGLD
+1099 YSGLDPEAGLSGLD

>member
-1 MKRARKGHL
+1 MNMKTEYQCKSRMKHTLLIGTAMFLISPITLFAGVTAHSDAGSETGISNVTQQQQTVKG
-10 MTASLIR
+10 IIK
-17 RLCLSLL
+17 
-24 LLFGG
+24 GPDG
-29 WVSLPVYAQKAITLD
+29 LPVIAANISQKGTNNATITD
-44 LINQPFSTFIKQVEQ
+44 LNGNFTLNVTGRQPVLVISYIGYVTTE
-59 QTDYKF
+59 
-65 FFEEQSVDVNRLVNV
+65 VNV
-80 KVQNQ
+80 SGRAFVE
-85 DVRVVLNKVLSGTNI
+85 VVL
-100 TYTIANKKILL
+100 
-111 KKQENSKLQRGKALP
+111 QEDVAALD
-126 KEIVGSVVGE
+126 E
-136 DGTQLIGVSIQVKG
+136 
-150 KAAGTI
+150 
-156 TNGDGNY
+156 
-163 RLVLPDNSDAIVVTY
+163 
-178 VGYIPQEIS
+178 
-187 LKNNN
+187 
-192 WQRIVLKEDINMLDD
+192 
-207 VVVVGYGTVKK
+207 VVVVGYGTMRKK
-218 RDLTGAIS
+218 DVTGAVSSVRSGEITKNATS
-226 TIKADEMGLAG
+226 NVMQAIAGKMSGVQVVQNSGTPGGDVSILIRGVGTINDA
-237 ISSIGHALEGKA
+237 SP
-249 AGLYVRQNSAQ
+249 LYVIDGVPVS
-260 PGGGLDI
+260 GGMW
-267 LVRGA
+267 
-272 GSINANNDPLY
+272 Y
-283 IVDGFPI
+283 
-290 AKLDQIAS
+290 
-298 SDRKMDPGTQGVL
+298 
-311 NFLNPND
+311 LNPND

-363 GIQHTAKTYDMLNA
+363 GIQHSAKTYKMLDA

-400 FSDPESLGTGTD
+400 FADPESLGAGTD

-469 IVSNV
+469 LASNI

-503 PSIPIQDENGEYAG
+503 PSIPIYDDNGEYAG

-592 TMQTVS
+592 TMQTVT

-613 DKSFGKHRINA
+613 DKAFGKHRINA
-624 MVGTSYQEYKK
+624 MIGTSYQEYKK
-635 ESVSASGSGR
+635 ESVSAAGSGR

-658 ATDVGGNSLRWA
+658 ATDVGGNSYRWA

-680 SYDDRYLVTATFRA
+680 SYDDRYLLTATFRA

-715 WNIGNES
+715 WNIGNEA
-722 FMQSVKPIS
+722 FMQSVKPVS
-731 QLKLRAG
+731 LLKLRAG

-786 SVKWEAV
+786 SVKWESV
-793 EQYNVGVDI
+793 EQYNVGLDI
-802 GFLKNRIVA
+802 GFLQNRIVA

-850 LNRGFEFTIN
+850 LNRGFEFTVN
-860 TKNFVGEFKWETN
+860 TKNFVGEFKWETSL
-873 FNMSFNHNEVVSIGG
+873 NMSFNHNEVVSIGG

-908 GYKLGGVYQTL
+908 GYELGGIYQTL

-930 RAADKASHNPY
+930 RAPDKASHNPY

-1001 VWNGVRASHESMNST
+1001 VWNGVRASHESMDST
-1016 YNQLASTLERWTGE
+1016 YNQLATTLERWTGE
-1030 GTSSSMPRAIY
+1030 GSSYSMPRAIY

-1050 STRWLENG
+1050 STRWLEDG
-1058 SYAKLKN
+1058 AYAKLKN

-1074 NWTNRAKVKALRLY
+1074 KWIRKAKMKALRLY
-1088 VSFDNLCTITN
+1088 VSLDNLCTITN
-1099 YSGLDPEVGLSGLD
+1099 YSGLDPEAGLSGLD

>member
-1 MKRARKGHL
+1 MNMKTEYLCKSRMKHILLIGTAMFLISPITLYAGITVDLNTNTETGIMNGAQQQQTVKG
-10 MTASLIR
+10 IVK
-17 RLCLSLL
+17 
-24 LLFGG
+24 GPDG
-29 WVSLPVYAQKAITLD
+29 LPVIAANISQKGTNNAAITD
-44 LINQPFSTFIKQVEQ
+44 LYGNFTLNITGQHPVLVISYIGYVTTE
-59 QTDYKF
+59 
-65 FFEEQSVDVNRLVNV
+65 VNV
-80 KVQNQ
+80 SG
-85 DVRVVLNKVLSGTNI
+85 RAFIEVVL
-100 TYTIANKKILL
+100 
-111 KKQENSKLQRGKALP
+111 QEDVEALD
-126 KEIVGSVVGE
+126 E
-136 DGTQLIGVSIQVKG
+136 
-150 KAAGTI
+150 
-156 TNGDGNY
+156 
-163 RLVLPDNSDAIVVTY
+163 
-178 VGYIPQEIS
+178 
-187 LKNNN
+187 
-192 WQRIVLKEDINMLDD
+192 
-207 VVVVGYGTVKK
+207 VVVVGYGTMRKK
-218 RDLTGAIS
+218 DVTGAVSSVRTEDITKNATS
-226 TIKADEMGLAG
+226 NVMQAIAGKMSGVQVVQNSGTPGGDVSILIRGVGTINDA
-237 ISSIGHALEGKA
+237 SP
-249 AGLYVRQNSAQ
+249 LYVIDGVPVS
-260 PGGGLDI
+260 GGMW
-267 LVRGA
+267 
-272 GSINANNDPLY
+272 Y
-283 IVDGFPI
+283 
-290 AKLDQIAS
+290 
-298 SDRKMDPGTQGVL
+298 
-311 NFLNPND
+311 LNPND

-624 MVGTSYQEYKK
+624 MAGTSYQEYKK

-873 FNMSFNHNEVVSIGG
+873 LNMSFNHNEVVSIGG

-919 DEVFTGPVMEN
+919 DEVFAGPVMEN

-941 KNTSPGDMWFVDVDG
+941 KNTSPGDMWFVDMDG

>member
-1 MKRARKGHL
+1 MNMKTEYQCKSRMKHTLLIGTAMFLISPITLFAGVTAHSDAGSETGISNVTQQQQTVKG
-10 MTASLIR
+10 IIK
-17 RLCLSLL
+17 
-24 LLFGG
+24 GPDG
-29 WVSLPVYAQKAITLD
+29 LPVIAANISQKGTNNATITD
-44 LINQPFSTFIKQVEQ
+44 LNGNFTLNVTGRQPVLVISYIGYVTTE
-59 QTDYKF
+59 
-65 FFEEQSVDVNRLVNV
+65 VNV
-80 KVQNQ
+80 SGRAFVE
-85 DVRVVLNKVLSGTNI
+85 VVL
-100 TYTIANKKILL
+100 
-111 KKQENSKLQRGKALP
+111 QEDVAALD
-126 KEIVGSVVGE
+126 E
-136 DGTQLIGVSIQVKG
+136 
-150 KAAGTI
+150 
-156 TNGDGNY
+156 
-163 RLVLPDNSDAIVVTY
+163 
-178 VGYIPQEIS
+178 
-187 LKNNN
+187 
-192 WQRIVLKEDINMLDD
+192 
-207 VVVVGYGTVKK
+207 VVVVGYGTMRKK
-218 RDLTGAIS
+218 DVTGAVSSVRSGEITKNATS
-226 TIKADEMGLAG
+226 NVMQAIAGKMSGVQVVQNSGTPGGDVSILIRGVGTINDA
-237 ISSIGHALEGKA
+237 SP
-249 AGLYVRQNSAQ
+249 LYVIDGVPVS
-260 PGGGLDI
+260 GGMW
-267 LVRGA
+267 
-272 GSINANNDPLY
+272 Y
-283 IVDGFPI
+283 
-290 AKLDQIAS
+290 
-298 SDRKMDPGTQGVL
+298 
-311 NFLNPND
+311 LNPND

-351 EGHTEINFDYSY
+351 EGQTEINFDYSY
-363 GIQHTAKTYDMLNA
+363 GIQHSAKTYKMLDA

-400 FSDPESLGTGTD
+400 FADPESLGAGTD

-469 IVSNV
+469 LASNI

-503 PSIPIQDENGEYAG
+503 PSIPIYDDNGEYAG

-592 TMQTVS
+592 TMQTVT

-613 DKSFGKHRINA
+613 DKAFGKHRINA
-624 MVGTSYQEYKK
+624 MIGTSYQEYKK
-635 ESVSASGSGR
+635 ESVSAAGSGR

-658 ATDVGGNSLRWA
+658 ATDVGGNSYRWA

-680 SYDDRYLVTATFRA
+680 SYDDRYLLTATFRA

-715 WNIGNES
+715 WNIGNEA
-722 FMQSVKPIS
+722 FMQSVKPVS
-731 QLKLRAG
+731 LLKLRAG

-786 SVKWEAV
+786 SVKWESV
-793 EQYNVGVDI
+793 EQYNVGLDI
-802 GFLKNRIVA
+802 GFLQNRIVA

-850 LNRGFEFTIN
+850 LNRGFEFTVN
-860 TKNFVGEFKWETN
+860 TKNFVGEFKWETSL
-873 FNMSFNHNEVVSIGG
+873 NMSFNHNEVVSIGG

-908 GYKLGGVYQTL
+908 GYELGGIYQTL

-930 RAADKASHNPY
+930 RAPDKASHNPY

-1016 YNQLASTLERWTGE
+1016 YNQLATTLERWTGE
-1030 GTSSSMPRAIY
+1030 GSSYSMPRAIY

-1050 STRWLENG
+1050 STRWLEDG
-1058 SYAKLKN
+1058 AYAKLKN

-1074 NWTNRAKVKALRLY
+1074 KWIRKAKMKALRLY
-1088 VSFDNLCTITN
+1088 VSLDNLCTITN
-1099 YSGLDPEVGLSGLD
+1099 YSGLDPEAGLSGLD

>member
-1 MKRARKGHL
+1 
-10 MTASLIR
+10 
-17 RLCLSLL
+17 
-24 LLFGG
+24 
-29 WVSLPVYAQKAITLD
+29 
-44 LINQPFSTFIKQVEQ
+44 
-59 QTDYKF
+59 
-65 FFEEQSVDVNRLVNV
+65 
-80 KVQNQ
+80 
-85 DVRVVLNKVLSGTNI
+85 
-100 TYTIANKKILL
+100 
-111 KKQENSKLQRGKALP
+111 
-126 KEIVGSVVGE
+126 
-136 DGTQLIGVSIQVKG
+136 
-150 KAAGTI
+150 
-156 TNGDGNY
+156 
-163 RLVLPDNSDAIVVTY
+163 
-178 VGYIPQEIS
+178 
-187 LKNNN
+187 
-192 WQRIVLKEDINMLDD
+192 
-207 VVVVGYGTVKK
+207 
-218 RDLTGAIS
+218 
-226 TIKADEMGLAG
+226 
-237 ISSIGHALEGKA
+237 
-249 AGLYVRQNSAQ
+249 
-260 PGGGLDI
+260 
-267 LVRGA
+267 
-272 GSINANNDPLY
+272 
-283 IVDGFPI
+283 
-290 AKLDQIAS
+290 
-298 SDRKMDPGTQGVL
+298 
-311 NFLNPND
+311 
-318 VESIDV
+318 
-324 LKDASATAIYGS
+324 
-336 RGANGVVMV
+336 
-345 TTKQAQ
+345 
-351 EGHTEINFDYSY
+351 
-363 GIQHTAKTYDMLNA
+363 
-377 SQYAAL
+377 
-383 HNEMRTNAGPE
+383 MRTNAGPE

-613 DKSFGKHRINA
+613 DKSFGKHRINVMA
-624 MVGTSYQEYKK
+624 GTSYQEYKK

-722 FMQSVKPIS
+722 FMQSVKSIS

-873 FNMSFNHNEVVSIGG
+873 LNMSFNHNEVVSIGG

-1074 NWTNRAKVKALRLY
+1074 NWTDRAKVKALRLY

>member
-1 MKRARKGHL
+1 MNMKTEYLCKSRIKHILLIGTAMFLISPITLYAGVTVDLNTNIETGIMNVAQQQQTVKG
-10 MTASLIR
+10 IVK
-17 RLCLSLL
+17 
-24 LLFGG
+24 GPDG
-29 WVSLPVYAQKAITLD
+29 LPVIAANISQKGTNNATITD
-44 LINQPFSTFIKQVEQ
+44 LYGNFTLNITGQHPVLVISYIGYVTTE
-59 QTDYKF
+59 
-65 FFEEQSVDVNRLVNV
+65 VNV
-80 KVQNQ
+80 SG
-85 DVRVVLNKVLSGTNI
+85 RAFIEVVL
-100 TYTIANKKILL
+100 
-111 KKQENSKLQRGKALP
+111 QEDVEALD
-126 KEIVGSVVGE
+126 E
-136 DGTQLIGVSIQVKG
+136 
-150 KAAGTI
+150 
-156 TNGDGNY
+156 
-163 RLVLPDNSDAIVVTY
+163 
-178 VGYIPQEIS
+178 
-187 LKNNN
+187 
-192 WQRIVLKEDINMLDD
+192 
-207 VVVVGYGTVKK
+207 VVVVGYGTMRKK
-218 RDLTGAIS
+218 DVTGAVSSVRTEDITKNATS
-226 TIKADEMGLAG
+226 NVMQAIAGKMSGVQVVQNSGTPGGDVSILIRGVGTINDA
-237 ISSIGHALEGKA
+237 SP
-249 AGLYVRQNSAQ
+249 LYVIDGVPVS
-260 PGGGLDI
+260 GGMW
-267 LVRGA
+267 
-272 GSINANNDPLY
+272 Y
-283 IVDGFPI
+283 
-290 AKLDQIAS
+290 
-298 SDRKMDPGTQGVL
+298 
-311 NFLNPND
+311 LNPND

-624 MVGTSYQEYKK
+624 MAGTSYQEYKK

-873 FNMSFNHNEVVSIGG
+873 LNMSFNHNEVVSIGG

>member
-1 MKRARKGHL
+1 MNMKTEYLCKSRMKHILLIGTAMFLISPITLYAGVTVDLNTNTETGIMNGAQQQQTVKG
-10 MTASLIR
+10 IVK
-17 RLCLSLL
+17 
-24 LLFGG
+24 GPDG
-29 WVSLPVYAQKAITLD
+29 LPVIAANISQKGTNNATITD
-44 LINQPFSTFIKQVEQ
+44 LYGNFTLNITGQHPVLVISYIGYVTTE
-59 QTDYKF
+59 
-65 FFEEQSVDVNRLVNV
+65 VNV
-80 KVQNQ
+80 SG
-85 DVRVVLNKVLSGTNI
+85 RAFIEVVL
-100 TYTIANKKILL
+100 
-111 KKQENSKLQRGKALP
+111 QEDVEALD
-126 KEIVGSVVGE
+126 E
-136 DGTQLIGVSIQVKG
+136 
-150 KAAGTI
+150 
-156 TNGDGNY
+156 
-163 RLVLPDNSDAIVVTY
+163 
-178 VGYIPQEIS
+178 
-187 LKNNN
+187 
-192 WQRIVLKEDINMLDD
+192 
-207 VVVVGYGTVKK
+207 VVVVGYGTMRKK
-218 RDLTGAIS
+218 DVTGAVSSVRTEDITKNATS
-226 TIKADEMGLAG
+226 NVMQAIAGKMSGVQVVQNSGTPGGDVSILIRGVGTINDA
-237 ISSIGHALEGKA
+237 SP
-249 AGLYVRQNSAQ
+249 LYVIDGVPVS
-260 PGGGLDI
+260 GGMW
-267 LVRGA
+267 
-272 GSINANNDPLY
+272 Y
-283 IVDGFPI
+283 
-290 AKLDQIAS
+290 
-298 SDRKMDPGTQGVL
+298 
-311 NFLNPND
+311 LNPND

-324 LKDASATAIYGS
+324 LKDASATVIYGS

-491 VSTVIQNAMRIL
+491 VGTVIQNAMRIL

-731 QLKLRAG
+731 QLKLRVG

-873 FNMSFNHNEVVSIGG
+873 LNMSFNHNEVVSIGG

>member
-1 MKRARKGHL
+1 MNMKTEYQCKSRMKHTLLIGTAMFLISPITLFAGVTAHSDAGSETGISNVTQQQQTVKG
-10 MTASLIR
+10 IIK
-17 RLCLSLL
+17 
-24 LLFGG
+24 GPDG
-29 WVSLPVYAQKAITLD
+29 LPVIAANISQKGTNNATITD
-44 LINQPFSTFIKQVEQ
+44 LNGNFTLNVTGRQPVLVISYIGYVTTE
-59 QTDYKF
+59 
-65 FFEEQSVDVNRLVNV
+65 VNV
-80 KVQNQ
+80 SGRAFVE
-85 DVRVVLNKVLSGTNI
+85 VVL
-100 TYTIANKKILL
+100 
-111 KKQENSKLQRGKALP
+111 QEDVAALD
-126 KEIVGSVVGE
+126 E
-136 DGTQLIGVSIQVKG
+136 
-150 KAAGTI
+150 
-156 TNGDGNY
+156 
-163 RLVLPDNSDAIVVTY
+163 
-178 VGYIPQEIS
+178 
-187 LKNNN
+187 
-192 WQRIVLKEDINMLDD
+192 
-207 VVVVGYGTVKK
+207 VVVVGYGTMRKK
-218 RDLTGAIS
+218 DVTGAVSSVRSGEITKNATS
-226 TIKADEMGLAG
+226 NVMQAIAGKMSGVQVVQNSGTPGGDVSILIRGVGTINDA
-237 ISSIGHALEGKA
+237 SP
-249 AGLYVRQNSAQ
+249 LYVIDGVPVS
-260 PGGGLDI
+260 GGMW
-267 LVRGA
+267 
-272 GSINANNDPLY
+272 Y
-283 IVDGFPI
+283 
-290 AKLDQIAS
+290 
-298 SDRKMDPGTQGVL
+298 
-311 NFLNPND
+311 LNPND

-363 GIQHTAKTYDMLNA
+363 GIQHSAKTYKMLDA

-400 FSDPESLGTGTD
+400 FADPESLGAGTD

-469 IVSNV
+469 LASNI

-503 PSIPIQDENGEYAG
+503 PSIPIYDDNGEYAG

-592 TMQTVS
+592 TMQTVT

-613 DKSFGKHRINA
+613 DKAFGKHRINA
-624 MVGTSYQEYKK
+624 MIGTSYQEYKK
-635 ESVSASGSGR
+635 ESVSAAGSGR

-658 ATDVGGNSLRWA
+658 ATDVGGNSYRWA

-680 SYDDRYLVTATFRA
+680 SYDDRYLLTATFRA

-715 WNIGNES
+715 WNIGNEA
-722 FMQSVKPIS
+722 FMQSVKPVS
-731 QLKLRAG
+731 LLKLRAG

-786 SVKWEAV
+786 SVKWESV
-793 EQYNVGVDI
+793 EQYNVGLDI
-802 GFLKNRIVA
+802 GFLQNRIVA

-850 LNRGFEFTIN
+850 LNRGFEFTVN
-860 TKNFVGEFKWETN
+860 TKNFVGEFKWETSL
-873 FNMSFNHNEVVSIGG
+873 NMSFNHNEVVSIGG

-908 GYKLGGVYQTL
+908 GYEFGGIYQTL

-930 RAADKASHNPY
+930 RAPDKASHNPY

-1016 YNQLASTLERWTGE
+1016 YNQLATTLERWTGE
-1030 GTSSSMPRAIY
+1030 GSSYSMPRAIY

-1050 STRWLENG
+1050 STRWLEDG
-1058 SYAKLKN
+1058 AYAKLKN

-1074 NWTNRAKVKALRLY
+1074 KWIRKAKMKALRLY
-1088 VSFDNLCTITN
+1088 VSLDNLCTITN
-1099 YSGLDPEVGLSGLD
+1099 YSGLDPEAGLSGLD

>member
-1 MKRARKGHL
+1 MNMKTEYQCKSRMKHTLLIGTAMFLISPITLFAGVTAHSDAGSETGISNVTQQQQTVKG
-10 MTASLIR
+10 IIK
-17 RLCLSLL
+17 
-24 LLFGG
+24 GPDG
-29 WVSLPVYAQKAITLD
+29 LPVIAANISQKGTNNATITD
-44 LINQPFSTFIKQVEQ
+44 LNGNFTLNVTGRQPVLVISYIGYVTTE
-59 QTDYKF
+59 
-65 FFEEQSVDVNRLVNV
+65 VNV
-80 KVQNQ
+80 SGRAFVE
-85 DVRVVLNKVLSGTNI
+85 VVL
-100 TYTIANKKILL
+100 
-111 KKQENSKLQRGKALP
+111 QEDVAALD
-126 KEIVGSVVGE
+126 E
-136 DGTQLIGVSIQVKG
+136 
-150 KAAGTI
+150 
-156 TNGDGNY
+156 
-163 RLVLPDNSDAIVVTY
+163 
-178 VGYIPQEIS
+178 
-187 LKNNN
+187 
-192 WQRIVLKEDINMLDD
+192 
-207 VVVVGYGTVKK
+207 VVVVGYGTMRKK
-218 RDLTGAIS
+218 DVTGAVSSVRSGEITKNATS
-226 TIKADEMGLAG
+226 NVMQAIAGKMSGVQVVQNSGTPGGDVSILIRGVGTINDA
-237 ISSIGHALEGKA
+237 SP
-249 AGLYVRQNSAQ
+249 LYVIDGVPVS
-260 PGGGLDI
+260 GGMW
-267 LVRGA
+267 
-272 GSINANNDPLY
+272 Y
-283 IVDGFPI
+283 
-290 AKLDQIAS
+290 
-298 SDRKMDPGTQGVL
+298 
-311 NFLNPND
+311 LNPND

-363 GIQHTAKTYDMLNA
+363 GIQHSAKTYKMLDA

-400 FSDPESLGTGTD
+400 FADPESLGAGTD

-469 IVSNV
+469 LASNI

-503 PSIPIQDENGEYAG
+503 PSIPIYDDNGEYAG

-592 TMQTVS
+592 TMQTVT

-613 DKSFGKHRINA
+613 DKAFGKHRINA
-624 MVGTSYQEYKK
+624 MIGTSYQEYKK
-635 ESVSASGSGR
+635 ESVSAAGSGR

-658 ATDVGGNSLRWA
+658 ATDVGGNSYRWA

-680 SYDDRYLVTATFRA
+680 SYDDRYLLTATFRA

-715 WNIGNES
+715 WNIGNEA
-722 FMQSVKPIS
+722 FMQSVKPVS
-731 QLKLRAG
+731 LLKLRAG

-786 SVKWEAV
+786 SVKWESV
-793 EQYNVGVDI
+793 EQYNVGLDI
-802 GFLKNRIVA
+802 GFLQNRIFA

-850 LNRGFEFTIN
+850 LNRGFEFTVN
-860 TKNFVGEFKWETN
+860 TKNFVGEFKWETSL
-873 FNMSFNHNEVVSIGG
+873 NMSFNHNEVVSIGG

-908 GYKLGGVYQTL
+908 GYELGGIYQTL

-930 RAADKASHNPY
+930 RAPDKASHNPY

-1016 YNQLASTLERWTGE
+1016 YNQLATTLERWTGE
-1030 GTSSSMPRAIY
+1030 GSSYSMPRAIY

-1050 STRWLENG
+1050 STRWLEDG
-1058 SYAKLKN
+1058 AYAKLKN

-1074 NWTNRAKVKALRLY
+1074 KWIRKAKMKALRLY
-1088 VSFDNLCTITN
+1088 VSLDNLCTITN
-1099 YSGLDPEVGLSGLD
+1099 YSGLDPEAGLSGLD

>member
-1 MKRARKGHL
+1 MKTEYLCKSRTKHTLLIGAAMFLLSPITLHAGVTVLSDGNNEVGITNATQQKLQTVKG
-10 MTASLIR
+10 MVK
-17 RLCLSLL
+17 
-24 LLFGG
+24 GPDG
-29 WVSLPVYAQKAITLD
+29 LPVIAANISQKGANNATITD
-44 LINQPFSTFIKQVEQ
+44 LYGNFTLNVTGQQPVLVISYIGYVTTEINVSGRPFVE
-59 QTDYKF
+59 
-65 FFEEQSVDVNRLVNV
+65 
-80 KVQNQ
+80 
-85 DVRVVLNKVLSGTNI
+85 VVL
-100 TYTIANKKILL
+100 
-111 KKQENSKLQRGKALP
+111 QEDVAALD
-126 KEIVGSVVGE
+126 E
-136 DGTQLIGVSIQVKG
+136 
-150 KAAGTI
+150 
-156 TNGDGNY
+156 
-163 RLVLPDNSDAIVVTY
+163 
-178 VGYIPQEIS
+178 
-187 LKNNN
+187 
-192 WQRIVLKEDINMLDD
+192 
-207 VVVVGYGTVKK
+207 VVVVGYGTMRKK
-218 RDLTGAIS
+218 DVTGAVSSVRTEEITKS
-226 TIKADEMGLAG
+226 ASSNVLQAIAGKMSGVQVVQNSGAPGGDVSILIRGVGTINDA
-237 ISSIGHALEGKA
+237 SP
-249 AGLYVRQNSAQ
+249 LYVIDGVPVS
-260 PGGGLDI
+260 GGMW
-267 LVRGA
+267 
-272 GSINANNDPLY
+272 Y
-283 IVDGFPI
+283 
-290 AKLDQIAS
+290 
-298 SDRKMDPGTQGVL
+298 
-311 NFLNPND
+311 LNPND

-345 TTKQAQ
+345 TTRQAQ
-351 EGHTEINFDYSY
+351 EGRTEISFDYSY
-363 GIQHTAKTYDMLNA
+363 GIQNTAKTYDMLNA

-400 FSDPESLGTGTD
+400 FSDPESLGAGTD

-420 APMQKVNLSMLGG
+420 VPMQKVNLSMLGG

-469 IVSNV
+469 LTSNV

-491 VSTVIQNAMRIL
+491 VGTVIQNAMRIL
-503 PSIPIQDENGEYAG
+503 PSIPILDDNGEYAG

-592 TMQTVS
+592 TMQSVS

-603 LYLWDNTLNY
+603 LYLWDNTLSY
-613 DKSFGKHRINA
+613 DKTFGKHRINA
-624 MVGTSYQEYKK
+624 MAGTSYQEYKK
-635 ESVSASGSGR
+635 ESVSAAGSGR

-658 ATDVGGNSLRWA
+658 ATDVGGNSYRWA

-680 SYDDRYLVTATFRA
+680 SYDDRYLLTATFRA

-706 GYFPSFAAA
+706 GYFPSFSAA
-715 WNIGNES
+715 WNISNEA

-754 KLSVNGVYNFG
+754 RLSVNGVYNFG
-765 SQRGFESNLVNLIYP
+765 SQRGFESSMVNLIYP

-793 EQYNVGVDI
+793 EQYNVGVDL

-834 TSLEQADWP
+834 TSLDQADWP

-860 TKNFVGEFKWETN
+860 TKNFVGAFKWETSL
-873 FNMSFNHNEVVSIGG
+873 NMSFNHNEVVSIGG
-888 PEILNGVSLIREGQ
+888 PEILSGVSLIREGQ

-908 GYKLGGVYQTL
+908 GYKAGGIYQTL
-919 DEVFTGPVMEN
+919 DEVFTGPAMEN
-930 RAADKASHNPY
+930 RAQDKASHNPY

-996 ALGNQ
+996 AFGNQ
-1001 VWNGVRASHESMNST
+1001 VWNGVRATHESMNST
-1016 YNQLASTLERWTGE
+1016 YNQLSSTLDRWTEE
-1030 GTSSSMPRAIY
+1030 GSNHSMPRAIY
-1041 ADPNNNSRA
+1041 ADPNNNGRA
-1050 STRWLENG
+1050 STRWLEDG
-1058 SYAKLKN
+1058 AYAKLKN

-1074 NWTNRAKVKALRLY
+1074 KWTSKAKIKSFRLY
-1088 VSFDNLCTITN
+1088 ASFDNLCTLTN
-1099 YSGLDPEVGLSGLD
+1099 YSGLDPEAGLSGLD
-1113 YGVYPSARTYMFGVS
+1113 YGVYPTARTYMFGVS

>member
-1 MKRARKGHL
+1 MNMKTEYLCKSRIKHILLIGTAMFLISPITLYAGVTVDLNTNTETGIMNVAQQQQTVKG
-10 MTASLIR
+10 IVK
-17 RLCLSLL
+17 
-24 LLFGG
+24 GPDG
-29 WVSLPVYAQKAITLD
+29 LPVIAANISQKGTNNATITD
-44 LINQPFSTFIKQVEQ
+44 LYGNFTLNITGQHPVLVISYIGYVTTE
-59 QTDYKF
+59 
-65 FFEEQSVDVNRLVNV
+65 VNV
-80 KVQNQ
+80 SG
-85 DVRVVLNKVLSGTNI
+85 RAFIEVVL
-100 TYTIANKKILL
+100 
-111 KKQENSKLQRGKALP
+111 QEDVEALD
-126 KEIVGSVVGE
+126 E
-136 DGTQLIGVSIQVKG
+136 
-150 KAAGTI
+150 
-156 TNGDGNY
+156 
-163 RLVLPDNSDAIVVTY
+163 
-178 VGYIPQEIS
+178 
-187 LKNNN
+187 
-192 WQRIVLKEDINMLDD
+192 
-207 VVVVGYGTVKK
+207 VVVVGYGTMRKK
-218 RDLTGAIS
+218 DVTGAVSSVRTEDITKNATS
-226 TIKADEMGLAG
+226 NVMQAIAGKMSGVQVVQNSGTPGGDVSILIRGVGTINDA
-237 ISSIGHALEGKA
+237 SP
-249 AGLYVRQNSAQ
+249 LYVIDGVPVS
-260 PGGGLDI
+260 GGMW
-267 LVRGA
+267 
-272 GSINANNDPLY
+272 Y
-283 IVDGFPI
+283 
-290 AKLDQIAS
+290 
-298 SDRKMDPGTQGVL
+298 
-311 NFLNPND
+311 LNPND

-433 NQKISHATSLGYYT
+433 NQKIIHATSLGYYT

-624 MVGTSYQEYKK
+624 MAGTSYQEYKK

-873 FNMSFNHNEVVSIGG
+873 LNMSFNHNEVVSIGG

>member
-1 MKRARKGHL
+1 MNMKTEYLCKSRIKHILLIGTAMFLISPITLYAGVTVDLNTNTETGIMNVAQQQQTVKG
-10 MTASLIR
+10 IVK
-17 RLCLSLL
+17 
-24 LLFGG
+24 GPDG
-29 WVSLPVYAQKAITLD
+29 LPVIAANISQKGTNNATITD
-44 LINQPFSTFIKQVEQ
+44 LYGNFTLNITGQHPVLVISYIGYVTTE
-59 QTDYKF
+59 
-65 FFEEQSVDVNRLVNV
+65 VNV
-80 KVQNQ
+80 SG
-85 DVRVVLNKVLSGTNI
+85 RAFIEVVL
-100 TYTIANKKILL
+100 
-111 KKQENSKLQRGKALP
+111 QEDVEALD
-126 KEIVGSVVGE
+126 E
-136 DGTQLIGVSIQVKG
+136 
-150 KAAGTI
+150 
-156 TNGDGNY
+156 
-163 RLVLPDNSDAIVVTY
+163 
-178 VGYIPQEIS
+178 
-187 LKNNN
+187 
-192 WQRIVLKEDINMLDD
+192 
-207 VVVVGYGTVKK
+207 VVVVGYGTMRKK
-218 RDLTGAIS
+218 DVTGAVSSVRTEDITKNATS
-226 TIKADEMGLAG
+226 NVMQAIAGKMSGVQVVQNSGTPGGDVSILIRGVGTINDA
-237 ISSIGHALEGKA
+237 SP
-249 AGLYVRQNSAQ
+249 LYVIDGVPVS
-260 PGGGLDI
+260 GGMW
-267 LVRGA
+267 
-272 GSINANNDPLY
+272 Y
-283 IVDGFPI
+283 
-290 AKLDQIAS
+290 
-298 SDRKMDPGTQGVL
+298 
-311 NFLNPND
+311 LNPND

-363 GIQHTAKTYDMLNA
+363 GIQHSAKTYDMLNA

-624 MVGTSYQEYKK
+624 MAGTSYQEYKK

-651 ELDNATK
+651 EMDNATK

-722 FMQSVKPIS
+722 FMQSVKSIS

-746 IGAYAFAD
+746 IGAYTFAD

-873 FNMSFNHNEVVSIGG
+873 LNMSFNHNEVVSIGG

>member
-1 MKRARKGHL
+1 MNMKTEYQCKSRMKHTLLIGTAMFLISPITLFAGVTAHSDAGSETGISNVTQQQQTVKG
-10 MTASLIR
+10 IIK
-17 RLCLSLL
+17 
-24 LLFGG
+24 GPDG
-29 WVSLPVYAQKAITLD
+29 LPVIAANISQKGTNNATITD
-44 LINQPFSTFIKQVEQ
+44 LNGNFTLNVTGRQPVLVISYIGYVTTE
-59 QTDYKF
+59 
-65 FFEEQSVDVNRLVNV
+65 VNV
-80 KVQNQ
+80 SGRAFVE
-85 DVRVVLNKVLSGTNI
+85 VVL
-100 TYTIANKKILL
+100 
-111 KKQENSKLQRGKALP
+111 QEDVAALD
-126 KEIVGSVVGE
+126 E
-136 DGTQLIGVSIQVKG
+136 
-150 KAAGTI
+150 
-156 TNGDGNY
+156 
-163 RLVLPDNSDAIVVTY
+163 
-178 VGYIPQEIS
+178 
-187 LKNNN
+187 
-192 WQRIVLKEDINMLDD
+192 
-207 VVVVGYGTVKK
+207 VVVVGYGTMRKK
-218 RDLTGAIS
+218 DVTGAVSSVRSGEITKNATS
-226 TIKADEMGLAG
+226 NVMQAIAGKMSGVQVVQNSGTPGGDVSILIRGVGTINDA
-237 ISSIGHALEGKA
+237 SP
-249 AGLYVRQNSAQ
+249 LYVIDGVPVS
-260 PGGGLDI
+260 GGMW
-267 LVRGA
+267 
-272 GSINANNDPLY
+272 Y
-283 IVDGFPI
+283 
-290 AKLDQIAS
+290 
-298 SDRKMDPGTQGVL
+298 
-311 NFLNPND
+311 LNPND

-363 GIQHTAKTYDMLNA
+363 GIQHSAKTYKMLDA

-400 FSDPESLGTGTD
+400 FADPESLGAGTD

-469 IVSNV
+469 LASNI

-503 PSIPIQDENGEYAG
+503 PSIPIYDDNGEYAG

-592 TMQTVS
+592 TMQTVT

-603 LYLWDNTLNY
+603 LYLWYNTLNY
-613 DKSFGKHRINA
+613 DKAFGKHRINA
-624 MVGTSYQEYKK
+624 MIGTSYQEYKK
-635 ESVSASGSGR
+635 ESVSAAGSGR

-658 ATDVGGNSLRWA
+658 ATDVGGNSYRWA

-680 SYDDRYLVTATFRA
+680 SYDDRYLLTATFRA

-715 WNIGNES
+715 WNIGNEA
-722 FMQSVKPIS
+722 FMQSVKPVS
-731 QLKLRAG
+731 LLKLRAG

-786 SVKWEAV
+786 SVKWESV
-793 EQYNVGVDI
+793 EQYNVGLDI
-802 GFLKNRIVA
+802 GFLQNRIVA

-850 LNRGFEFTIN
+850 LNRGFEFTVN
-860 TKNFVGEFKWETN
+860 TKNFVGEFKWETSL
-873 FNMSFNHNEVVSIGG
+873 NMSFNHNEVVSIGG

-908 GYKLGGVYQTL
+908 GYELGGIYQTL

-930 RAADKASHNPY
+930 RAPDKASHNPY

-1016 YNQLASTLERWTGE
+1016 YNQLATTLERWTGE
-1030 GTSSSMPRAIY
+1030 GSSYSMPRAIY

-1050 STRWLENG
+1050 STRWLEDG
-1058 SYAKLKN
+1058 AYAKLKN

-1074 NWTNRAKVKALRLY
+1074 KWIRKAKMKALRLY
-1088 VSFDNLCTITN
+1088 VSLDNLCTITN
-1099 YSGLDPEVGLSGLD
+1099 YSGLDPEAGLSGLD

>member
-1 MKRARKGHL
+1 MNMKTEYLCKSRMKHILLIGTAMFLISPITLYAGVTVDLNTNTETGIMNGAQQQQTVKG
-10 MTASLIR
+10 IVK
-17 RLCLSLL
+17 
-24 LLFGG
+24 GPDG
-29 WVSLPVYAQKAITLD
+29 LPVIAANISQKGTNNATITD
-44 LINQPFSTFIKQVEQ
+44 LYGNFTLNITGQHPVLVISYIGYVTTE
-59 QTDYKF
+59 
-65 FFEEQSVDVNRLVNV
+65 VNV
-80 KVQNQ
+80 SG
-85 DVRVVLNKVLSGTNI
+85 RAFIEVVL
-100 TYTIANKKILL
+100 
-111 KKQENSKLQRGKALP
+111 QEDVEALD
-126 KEIVGSVVGE
+126 E
-136 DGTQLIGVSIQVKG
+136 
-150 KAAGTI
+150 
-156 TNGDGNY
+156 
-163 RLVLPDNSDAIVVTY
+163 
-178 VGYIPQEIS
+178 
-187 LKNNN
+187 
-192 WQRIVLKEDINMLDD
+192 
-207 VVVVGYGTVKK
+207 VVVVGYGTMRKK
-218 RDLTGAIS
+218 DVTGAVSSVRTEDITKNATS
-226 TIKADEMGLAG
+226 NVMQAIAGKMSGVQVVQNSGTPGGDVSILIRGVGTINDA
-237 ISSIGHALEGKA
+237 SP
-249 AGLYVRQNSAQ
+249 LYVIDGVPVS
-260 PGGGLDI
+260 GGMW
-267 LVRGA
+267 
-272 GSINANNDPLY
+272 Y
-283 IVDGFPI
+283 
-290 AKLDQIAS
+290 
-298 SDRKMDPGTQGVL
+298 
-311 NFLNPND
+311 LNPND

-433 NQKISHATSLGYYT
+433 NRKISHATSLGYYT

-554 WEIIKGLK
+554 WEIVKGLK

-731 QLKLRAG
+731 QLKLRVG

-873 FNMSFNHNEVVSIGG
+873 LNMSFNHNEVVSIGG

-1074 NWTNRAKVKALRLY
+1074 NWTDRAKVKALRLY

>member
-1 MKRARKGHL
+1 MNMKTEYQCKSRMKHTLLIGTAMFLISPITLFAGVTAHSDAGSETGISNVTQQQQTVKG
-10 MTASLIR
+10 IIK
-17 RLCLSLL
+17 
-24 LLFGG
+24 GPDG
-29 WVSLPVYAQKAITLD
+29 LPVIAANISQKGTNNATITD
-44 LINQPFSTFIKQVEQ
+44 LNGNFTLNVTGRQPVLVISYIGYVTTE
-59 QTDYKF
+59 
-65 FFEEQSVDVNRLVNV
+65 VNV
-80 KVQNQ
+80 SGRAFVE
-85 DVRVVLNKVLSGTNI
+85 VVL
-100 TYTIANKKILL
+100 
-111 KKQENSKLQRGKALP
+111 QEDVAALD
-126 KEIVGSVVGE
+126 E
-136 DGTQLIGVSIQVKG
+136 
-150 KAAGTI
+150 
-156 TNGDGNY
+156 
-163 RLVLPDNSDAIVVTY
+163 
-178 VGYIPQEIS
+178 
-187 LKNNN
+187 
-192 WQRIVLKEDINMLDD
+192 
-207 VVVVGYGTVKK
+207 VVVVGYGTMRKK
-218 RDLTGAIS
+218 DVTGAVSSVRSGEITKNATS
-226 TIKADEMGLAG
+226 NVMQAIAGKMSGVQVVQNSGTPGGDVSILIRGVGTINDA
-237 ISSIGHALEGKA
+237 SP
-249 AGLYVRQNSAQ
+249 LYVIDGVPVS
-260 PGGGLDI
+260 GGMW
-267 LVRGA
+267 
-272 GSINANNDPLY
+272 Y
-283 IVDGFPI
+283 
-290 AKLDQIAS
+290 
-298 SDRKMDPGTQGVL
+298 
-311 NFLNPND
+311 LNPND

-363 GIQHTAKTYDMLNA
+363 GIQHSAKTYKMLDA

-400 FSDPESLGTGTD
+400 FADPESLGAGTD

-469 IVSNV
+469 LASNI

-503 PSIPIQDENGEYAG
+503 PSIPIYDDNGEYAG

-527 ALNPVAIINE
+527 ALKPVAIINE

-592 TMQTVS
+592 TMQTVT

-613 DKSFGKHRINA
+613 DKAFGKHRINA
-624 MVGTSYQEYKK
+624 MIGTSYQEYKK
-635 ESVSASGSGR
+635 ESVSAAGSGR

-658 ATDVGGNSLRWA
+658 ATDVGGNSYRWA

-680 SYDDRYLVTATFRA
+680 SYDDRYLLTATFRA

-715 WNIGNES
+715 WNIGNEA
-722 FMQSVKPIS
+722 FMQSVKPVS
-731 QLKLRAG
+731 LLKLRAG

-786 SVKWEAV
+786 SVKWESV
-793 EQYNVGVDI
+793 EQYNVGLDI
-802 GFLKNRIVA
+802 GFLQNRIVA

-850 LNRGFEFTIN
+850 LNRGFEFTVN
-860 TKNFVGEFKWETN
+860 TKNFVGEFKWETSL
-873 FNMSFNHNEVVSIGG
+873 NMSFNHNEVVSIGG

-908 GYKLGGVYQTL
+908 GYELGGIYQTL

-930 RAADKASHNPY
+930 RAPDKASHNPY

-1016 YNQLASTLERWTGE
+1016 YNQLATTLERWTGE
-1030 GTSSSMPRAIY
+1030 GSSYSMPRAIY

-1050 STRWLENG
+1050 STRWLEDG
-1058 SYAKLKN
+1058 AYAKLKN

-1074 NWTNRAKVKALRLY
+1074 KWIRKAKMKALRLY
-1088 VSFDNLCTITN
+1088 VSLDNLCTITN
-1099 YSGLDPEVGLSGLD
+1099 YSGLDPEAGLSGLD

>member
-1 MKRARKGHL
+1 MNMKTEYLCKSRMKHILLIGTAMFLISPITLYAGVTVDLNTNTETGIMNVAQQQQTVKG
-10 MTASLIR
+10 IVK
-17 RLCLSLL
+17 
-24 LLFGG
+24 GPDG
-29 WVSLPVYAQKAITLD
+29 LPVIAANISQKGTNNATITD
-44 LINQPFSTFIKQVEQ
+44 LYGNFTLNITGQHPVLVISYIGYVTTE
-59 QTDYKF
+59 
-65 FFEEQSVDVNRLVNV
+65 VNV
-80 KVQNQ
+80 SG
-85 DVRVVLNKVLSGTNI
+85 RAFIEVVL
-100 TYTIANKKILL
+100 
-111 KKQENSKLQRGKALP
+111 QEDVEALD
-126 KEIVGSVVGE
+126 E
-136 DGTQLIGVSIQVKG
+136 
-150 KAAGTI
+150 
-156 TNGDGNY
+156 
-163 RLVLPDNSDAIVVTY
+163 
-178 VGYIPQEIS
+178 
-187 LKNNN
+187 
-192 WQRIVLKEDINMLDD
+192 
-207 VVVVGYGTVKK
+207 VVVVGYGTMRKK
-218 RDLTGAIS
+218 DVTGAVSSVRTEDITKNATS
-226 TIKADEMGLAG
+226 NVMQAIAGKMSGVQVVQNSGTPGGDVSILIRGVGTINDA
-237 ISSIGHALEGKA
+237 SP
-249 AGLYVRQNSAQ
+249 LYVIDGVPVS
-260 PGGGLDI
+260 GGMW
-267 LVRGA
+267 
-272 GSINANNDPLY
+272 Y
-283 IVDGFPI
+283 
-290 AKLDQIAS
+290 
-298 SDRKMDPGTQGVL
+298 
-311 NFLNPND
+311 LNPND

-491 VSTVIQNAMRIL
+491 VGTVIQNAMRIL

-731 QLKLRAG
+731 QLKLRVG

-873 FNMSFNHNEVVSIGG
+873 LNMSFNHNEVVSIGG

-919 DEVFTGPVMEN
+919 DE
-930 RAADKASHNPY
+930 
-941 KNTSPGDMWFVDVDG
+941 GDMWFVDVDG

-1074 NWTNRAKVKALRLY
+1074 NWTDRAKVKALRLY

>member
-1 MKRARKGHL
+1 MNMKTEYQCKSRMKHTLLIGTAMFLISPITLFAGVTAHSDAGSETGISNVTQQQQTVKG
-10 MTASLIR
+10 IIK
-17 RLCLSLL
+17 
-24 LLFGG
+24 GPDG
-29 WVSLPVYAQKAITLD
+29 LPVIAANISQKGTNNATITD
-44 LINQPFSTFIKQVEQ
+44 LNGNFTLNVTGRQPVLVISYIGYVTTE
-59 QTDYKF
+59 
-65 FFEEQSVDVNRLVNV
+65 VNV
-80 KVQNQ
+80 SGRAFVE
-85 DVRVVLNKVLSGTNI
+85 VVL
-100 TYTIANKKILL
+100 
-111 KKQENSKLQRGKALP
+111 QEDVAALD
-126 KEIVGSVVGE
+126 E
-136 DGTQLIGVSIQVKG
+136 
-150 KAAGTI
+150 
-156 TNGDGNY
+156 
-163 RLVLPDNSDAIVVTY
+163 
-178 VGYIPQEIS
+178 
-187 LKNNN
+187 
-192 WQRIVLKEDINMLDD
+192 
-207 VVVVGYGTVKK
+207 VVVVGYGTMRKK
-218 RDLTGAIS
+218 DVTGAVSSVRSGEITKNATS
-226 TIKADEMGLAG
+226 NVMQAIAGKMSGVQVVQNSGTPGGDVSILIRGVGTINDA
-237 ISSIGHALEGKA
+237 SP
-249 AGLYVRQNSAQ
+249 LYVIDGVPVS
-260 PGGGLDI
+260 GGMW
-267 LVRGA
+267 
-272 GSINANNDPLY
+272 Y
-283 IVDGFPI
+283 
-290 AKLDQIAS
+290 
-298 SDRKMDPGTQGVL
+298 
-311 NFLNPND
+311 LNPND

-363 GIQHTAKTYDMLNA
+363 GIQHSAKTYKMLDA

-400 FSDPESLGTGTD
+400 FADPESLGAGTD

-469 IVSNV
+469 LASNI

-503 PSIPIQDENGEYAG
+503 PSIPIYDDNGEYAG

-592 TMQTVS
+592 TMQTVT

-613 DKSFGKHRINA
+613 DKAFGKHRINA
-624 MVGTSYQEYKK
+624 MIGTSYQEYKK
-635 ESVSASGSGR
+635 ESVSAAGSGR

-658 ATDVGGNSLRWA
+658 ATDVGGNSYRWA

-680 SYDDRYLVTATFRA
+680 SYDDRYLLTATFRA

-715 WNIGNES
+715 WNIGNEA
-722 FMQSVKPIS
+722 FMQSVKPVS
-731 QLKLRAG
+731 LLKLRAG

-786 SVKWEAV
+786 SVKWESV
-793 EQYNVGVDI
+793 EQYNVGLDI
-802 GFLKNRIVA
+802 GFLQNRIVA

-850 LNRGFEFTIN
+850 LNRGFEFTVN
-860 TKNFVGEFKWETN
+860 TKNFVGEFKWETSL
-873 FNMSFNHNEVVSIGG
+873 NMSFNHNEVVSIGG

-908 GYKLGGVYQTL
+908 GYELGGIYQTL

-930 RAADKASHNPY
+930 RAPDKASHNPY

-1016 YNQLASTLERWTGE
+1016 YNQLATTLERWTGE
-1030 GTSSSMPRAIY
+1030 GSSYSMPRAIY

-1050 STRWLENG
+1050 STRWLEDG
-1058 SYAKLKN
+1058 AYAKLKN

-1074 NWTNRAKVKALRLY
+1074 KWIRKAKMKALRLY
-1088 VSFDNLCTITN
+1088 VSLDNLCTITN
-1099 YSGLDPEVGLSGLD
+1099 YSGLDPEAGLNGLD